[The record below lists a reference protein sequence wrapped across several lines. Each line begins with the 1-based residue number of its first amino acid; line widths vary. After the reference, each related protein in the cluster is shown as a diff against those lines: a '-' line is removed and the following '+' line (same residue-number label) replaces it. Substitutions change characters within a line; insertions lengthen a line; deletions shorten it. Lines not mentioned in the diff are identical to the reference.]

1 MIIAC
6 PNLANP
12 EVKQEFDELISVLG
26 EKAAYA
32 AWALN
37 DGNMIDRAPNGAPSI
52 LFQSLLSKNKND
64 RTAAIREKAEIYKKS
79 FNSWFTK
86 LGDEAKEL
94 FTDANGEPLTE
105 VLDENF
111 KSISDI
117 LIGKQD
123 PVVDLE
129 DVLPEVDLKE
139 IFPEAGLNEVQLE
152 ELQIIKDALRDSKG
166 RLLAPNG
173 KPSNLNEHQYAQ
185 VRTKAFI
192 KWFGDWLKEYTPQKD
207 IWKENPWES
216 YIEFEDTGRTY
227 IGHSGK
233 TIPIIINK
241 GARYVHPVERI
252 TPTNTDPFG
261 FNSYRVNK
269 VITVGREIDADRTF
283 EGICQTTA
291 LACKFF
297 LKNRYGIESSI
308 AIINAKS
315 PVKNDIIEHYV
326 NILSINGE
334 AYIYDMPQTEYI
346 KRTKPLVYDG
356 EILDGYYEGVI
367 VSKYTPRLI
376 KVTKENLSKFY
387 EDDDKND
394 QQLKVIQ
401 RKLETL
407 NNQGESVDLGNLQ
420 YKPAYTN
427 NVSKVVDENGEPLV
441 VYHGSNYKNDK
452 TLTGD
457 WSANALPYATY
468 FAPYSNYANFKHTY
482 QAFLNIK
489 NPIYDDG
496 DLTGEAIHYKEFFD
510 KYIINKGYDGAIGGT
525 KGFNHRIPSNAVEAI
540 EIVAID
546 PNQVKSATGNIGTF
560 SKTNNNIYA
569 RRDTNSKLI
578 NAIASTHR
586 QLKQIPKK
594 VNTTR
599 FGGDNIY
606 YQLRKA
612 LPKEIVEDIVKFY
625 YEEKDRDS
633 FLDRVEFYI
642 NNELKQSVMPKV
654 IAAAKERQLEL
665 STHYDARQ
673 ITAQLFGALKSGR
686 ITGDVEADEAFI
698 GHYQTQLA
706 QQLFPVIYKKG
717 WSKQRYGYY
726 AKQFSQISKAIQ
738 TAVTQYN
745 NARIGNLNHIYKL
758 EAVVAGMKNVKF
770 KQHLIEYITAVD
782 RTTPRNRNN
791 AKNPDIKIEDDRISD
806 FKAPHLKTTLLNFGN
821 KKRRSLKETLADIKQ
836 RTNAYDEIIDVLLNK
851 MKGDTVVKLNMH
863 VSYMAYG
870 VTHFNKYDLSS
881 STVYIA
887 YDENNDESD
896 FIQTIIHEAIHVVT
910 VQYLR
915 NNPQYSQLFDKYT
928 RYLRG
933 IGNKQWLGNENA
945 EEMIAEFFSNAEYR
959 EWLKTVPAPKTKMS
973 KLISMFDKIV
983 DFIVRIFTGDS
994 KNAYEQIK
1002 PALEYILNEGLSN
1015 TTVSEYNPNGEAVK
1029 SSYRK
1034 SVQTISEQ
1042 VQEMYDDIQS
1052 QKREYLDNIKAQHKK
1067 NTGVYYTPDQ
1077 INRITVQYDQ
1087 NQLSKQISTYQKT
1100 LAQLHGLIFNGTY
1113 YESTG
1118 RSLMNGV
1125 VEYVVNAL
1133 DQSTFS
1139 AYRNQNIDRYSDLTP
1154 EHMSNVTEIIR
1165 NAFVDG
1171 DIQTLDK
1178 QLALTYVRMFWQTP
1192 LIQQGLQLLDDGSK
1206 NSNQLE
1212 TELVNLITEE
1222 SLEDRIHNK
1231 TLRDYLNSFWVS
1243 LKNIVQK
1250 VFNPKNINQQQSD
1263 EIFKAIKVAQLYDQ
1277 ELKEDSSIT
1286 PIYDR
1291 ANGNFTS
1298 SLLLSEQDKKI
1309 IPDVIKHGKT
1319 RLSALRAK
1327 RIRNERKMVE
1337 IRNQTEQFEELNG
1350 ESVVDTYNTVI
1361 ECLVDAENDFRQTL
1375 NYMDGLTSRDISSWN
1390 PEQILAIGRDL
1401 IGHYVSLLTMLHDTV
1416 FDKHS
1421 AIGAYNDIITDP
1433 DSKHYDDSAI
1443 NIKNHLKQTMQS
1455 ITAIQRKYNKE
1466 ISIPYARYFLHRA
1479 IDDLDRQGKI
1489 KDIDAF
1495 KRRADQF
1502 LEGGF
1507 ENGGLS
1513 AGEIMVGFATKSN
1526 SNIVRVI
1533 IDIIQNIEGIRDR
1546 KTLSKGMDLMNLYNK
1561 LRPKGSQI
1569 SPINWQKQFLETDKD
1584 GVPTGY
1590 FIREINS
1597 GQFFKERDQLIEQ
1610 LNNKYSD
1617 TEKYGGAAITFDDGK
1632 PVFHDDDTTAND
1644 SVYNQYYDELDEW
1657 LSDHAERR
1665 YTVDYYKNRRR
1676 YLSQDTQRAMNR
1688 IQRQIQLIRSMPD
1701 AIDEDGWFDKSKLS
1715 AQDKRLYDT
1724 LMTQKRELGSHYYF
1738 STDNGILSLKE
1749 KTGNALRMADEISAW
1764 NEFLTKH
1771 VRYSKN
1777 IELYN
1782 KKRSEVPASKLLEF
1796 DKENTVTSFTPQ
1808 FYELLQE
1815 LGHLQSPELTR
1826 LQKRQREIISKLKN
1840 YQEGIVQ
1847 PELTQL
1853 GTGIDKTTRSIY
1865 QELNRVETQIAQEK
1879 ANLKGSA
1886 QKGPEAEF
1894 ASKVLAKFLMSKNV
1908 RNNNTNSTFWNY
1920 LIGEWDVVLKANSAN
1935 SSAIRKQFED
1945 LFTIK
1950 IPGSFSRGKLSLFTI
1965 LDAPSGQLHDPKTG
1979 KPLYFHGEPLIIKD
1993 NLPSQNFSELDMS
2006 SDFVNINYDVK
2017 NKYSTQPKESL
2028 YRNQKYFDLIADP
2041 NKLQL
2046 LTAMKNMMT
2055 EARSMI
2061 PNTSIY
2067 KEDEVCQ
2074 MTGSTHDLIMRN
2086 AKSEIGTMLKYHIQ
2100 KTFTGKYGEQTDD
2113 VETNFDLPRRPNGE
2127 VVQNIPIRWVQRLK
2141 DQRLLT
2147 TDLIGSTIAFYNMAE
2162 NYALKSDVIAPLEL
2176 VRNALLQAP
2185 TGENPLA
2192 RTDNGNQAKK
2202 LQSLYDIHM
2211 YGHETSTTNHITK
2224 RSDTQAT
2231 IIQNAKNV
2239 RKLAQKAML
2248 GANFLVMNVGY
2259 VDAMLSAMTDA
2270 IGGRYITKR
2279 DLFWAIFNANK
2290 DMINNVRH
2298 FGNPN
2303 TNNKLGALMQL
2314 NQLSRK
2320 NSEIFSDTHKSR
2332 LSRMRKGLGIM
2343 AGYSITDYM
2352 VNSVILEAFYK
2363 NYHLMDD
2370 LNGHK
2375 RFMNSDDAI
2384 RIYEKHGYSRKEA
2397 LRVWEN
2403 ASKDN
2408 LFNAYTQKDG
2418 KAVVKSKYQQYV
2430 TEDLQNT
2437 VMKKLKTRTASYNG
2451 MLPDI
2456 EKAKMAQNIWG
2467 SYFTM
2472 MRGFLIDTYWT
2483 RFNKVNDYAA
2493 QNEER
2498 GTNYGYAVKHDDG
2511 GFENLA
2517 TGVLEGSLYQDGI
2530 RGIGK
2535 YISSLKNL
2543 IKGKGFHTDLTDN
2556 QRYAVRKQVAE
2567 IAIILGLAIG
2577 MNLFTKFVY
2586 SMFPSWD
2593 DDDKDPNWTIN
2604 IFDPEDED
2612 RNLIDFRDDV
2622 ESYSKDFQ
2630 RLVLWD
2636 TAALLTKLTFER
2648 TTPYWYGTIVDII
2661 KSPTPVTSYID
2672 QLEGLYNI
2680 IPDSFNGKLRD
2691 PITTGGYRGM
2701 TRGTK
2706 DICNVLSATG
2716 LNNIVKAW
2724 HVAGRKSSFNF
2735 YSQQGLNRFFV
2746 QSQSDYE
2753 DQLQDDLYGP
2763 SDEYYE

>member
-64 RTAAIREKAEIYKKS
+64 RTTAIREKAEIYKKS

-94 FTDANGEPLTE
+94 FIDANGEPLTE
-105 VLDENF
+105 VLDEDF

-123 PVVDLE
+123 PVVDLNGSS
-129 DVLPEVDLKE
+129 DVDV
-139 IFPEAGLNEVQLE
+139 
-152 ELQIIKDALRDSKG
+152 
-166 RLLAPNG
+166 
-173 KPSNLNEHQYAQ
+173 
-185 VRTKAFI
+185 
-192 KWFGDWLKEYTPQKD
+192 
-207 IWKENPWES
+207 
-216 YIEFEDTGRTY
+216 
-227 IGHSGK
+227 
-233 TIPIIINK
+233 
-241 GARYVHPVERI
+241 
-252 TPTNTDPFG
+252 
-261 FNSYRVNK
+261 
-269 VITVGREIDADRTF
+269 
-283 EGICQTTA
+283 
-291 LACKFF
+291 
-297 LKNRYGIESSI
+297 
-308 AIINAKS
+308 
-315 PVKNDIIEHYV
+315 
-326 NILSINGE
+326 
-334 AYIYDMPQTEYI
+334 AY
-346 KRTKPLVYDG
+346 
-356 EILDGYYEGVI
+356 
-367 VSKYTPRLI
+367 
-376 KVTKENLSKFY
+376 
-387 EDDDKND
+387 
-394 QQLKVIQ
+394 
-401 RKLETL
+401 
-407 NNQGESVDLGNLQ
+407 
-420 YKPAYTN
+420 
-427 NVSKVVDENGEPLV
+427 
-441 VYHGSNYKNDK
+441 
-452 TLTGD
+452 
-457 WSANALPYATY
+457 
-468 FAPYSNYANFKHTY
+468 
-482 QAFLNIK
+482 
-489 NPIYDDG
+489 
-496 DLTGEAIHYKEFFD
+496 
-510 KYIINKGYDGAIGGT
+510 
-525 KGFNHRIPSNAVEAI
+525 
-540 EIVAID
+540 
-546 PNQVKSATGNIGTF
+546 
-560 SKTNNNIYA
+560 

-599 FGGDNIY
+599 YGGDNIY

-625 YEEKDRDS
+625 WEEKDRDS

-654 IAAAKERQLEL
+654 IAAAKEKQLEL

-686 ITGDVEADEAFI
+686 ITGDVQADEAFI

-706 QQLFPVIYKKG
+706 QQLFPAIYKKG

-745 NARIGNLNHIYKL
+745 NARMGNLNHIYKL
-758 EAVVAGMKNVKF
+758 EAVVAGLKNAKF
-770 KQHLIEYITAVD
+770 KQHLIEYITAID
-782 RTTPRNRNN
+782 RTTPRNRDN

-821 KKRRSLKETLADIKQ
+821 KNRRSLKETLTDIKQ
-836 RTNAYDEIIDVLLNK
+836 RTNAYDEIIDVLLDK

-870 VTHFNKYDLSS
+870 VTHFNKYDLAS
-881 STVYIA
+881 STIYIA
-887 YDENNDESD
+887 YAENNDESD

-928 RYLRG
+928 SYLRG
-933 IGNKQWLGNENA
+933 ISNKQWLGNENA

-959 EWLKTVPAPKTKMS
+959 EWLKTVPAPKVKNM
-973 KLISMFDKIV
+973 SMFEKIV
-983 DFIVRIFTGDS
+983 DFIVRIFTGNS

-1002 PALEYILNEGLSN
+1002 PALEHILNEGLAN
-1015 TTVSEYNPNGEAVK
+1015 TTVSEFDPNSEAAK

-1034 SVQTISEQ
+1034 SVQSISEQ
-1042 VQEMYDDIQS
+1042 VQEMYDDIQLK
-1052 QKREYLDNIKAQHKK
+1052 KREYLDNVKAQHKN
-1067 NTGVYYTPDQ
+1067 NTGVAYTPDQ

-1118 RSLMNGV
+1118 HSLMNGV

-1133 DQSTFS
+1133 DQSTFA
-1139 AYRNQNIDRYSDLTP
+1139 AYRNQNIDRYQDLTP

-1206 NSNQLE
+1206 NPNQLE

-1222 SLEDRIHNK
+1222 SLEDRIQNK
-1231 TLRDYLNSFWVS
+1231 SLRDYIKDFWNN

-1250 VFNPKNINQQQSD
+1250 IFNPKNINQQQSD

-1291 ANGNFTS
+1291 ANGDFTS
-1298 SLLLSEQDKKI
+1298 SLLLSEQDKQI
-1309 IPDVIKHGKT
+1309 LPEVIKHGKT

-1327 RIRNERKMVE
+1327 RVRNERKMVE
-1337 IRNQTEQFEELNG
+1337 IRNQIEQFEELNG
-1350 ESVVDTYNTVI
+1350 ESIVDTYNTVI

-1375 NYMDGLTSRDISSWN
+1375 NYMDGLTSRDISSWD

-1489 KDIDAF
+1489 KDVDAF

-1533 IDIIQNIEGIRDR
+1533 TDIIQNIEGIRDR

-1715 AQDKRLYDT
+1715 AQDKRLYES

-1771 VRYSKN
+1771 VKYSKN

-1879 ANLKGSA
+1879 ANLKGTA

-1894 ASKVLAKFLMSKNV
+1894 ASKVLAEFLMSKNV

-2006 SDFVNINYDVK
+2006 SDFVNIYYDVK

-2192 RTDNGNQAKK
+2192 RTDNGDQAKK

-2248 GANFLVMNVGY
+2248 GANFLVQNVGY

-2270 IGGRYITKR
+2270 IGGRYMTKR

-2290 DMINNVRH
+2290 DMAVNALH

-2418 KAVVKSKYQQYV
+2418 KAIVKSKYQQYV

-2472 MRGFLIDTYWT
+2472 MRGFLMDTYWT

-2530 RGIGK
+2530 RAIGK

-2577 MNLFTKFVY
+2577 TNLFTKLLY
-2586 SMFPSWD
+2586 SLFPSWD

-2604 IFDPEDED
+2604 VFDPEDED

-2622 ESYSKDFQ
+2622 ESYSKDYQ
-2630 RLVLWD
+2630 KLVLWD

-2648 TTPYWYGTIVDII
+2648 TTPYWYGTIIDII

-2680 IPDSFNGKLRD
+2680 IPDAFNGKLRD

>member
-105 VLDENF
+105 VLDKNF
-111 KSISDI
+111 SSIYDI
-117 LIGKQD
+117 LVGKQD
-123 PVVDLE
+123 PVVDL
-129 DVLPEVDLKE
+129 
-139 IFPEAGLNEVQLE
+139 
-152 ELQIIKDALRDSKG
+152 
-166 RLLAPNG
+166 
-173 KPSNLNEHQYAQ
+173 
-185 VRTKAFI
+185 
-192 KWFGDWLKEYTPQKD
+192 
-207 IWKENPWES
+207 
-216 YIEFEDTGRTY
+216 
-227 IGHSGK
+227 
-233 TIPIIINK
+233 NK
-241 GARYVHPVERI
+241 
-252 TPTNTDPFG
+252 
-261 FNSYRVNK
+261 
-269 VITVGREIDADRTF
+269 
-283 EGICQTTA
+283 
-291 LACKFF
+291 
-297 LKNRYGIESSI
+297 
-308 AIINAKS
+308 
-315 PVKNDIIEHYV
+315 
-326 NILSINGE
+326 
-334 AYIYDMPQTEYI
+334 
-346 KRTKPLVYDG
+346 
-356 EILDGYYEGVI
+356 
-367 VSKYTPRLI
+367 
-376 KVTKENLSKFY
+376 
-387 EDDDKND
+387 
-394 QQLKVIQ
+394 
-401 RKLETL
+401 
-407 NNQGESVDLGNLQ
+407 
-420 YKPAYTN
+420 
-427 NVSKVVDENGEPLV
+427 
-441 VYHGSNYKNDK
+441 
-452 TLTGD
+452 
-457 WSANALPYATY
+457 
-468 FAPYSNYANFKHTY
+468 
-482 QAFLNIK
+482 
-489 NPIYDDG
+489 
-496 DLTGEAIHYKEFFD
+496 
-510 KYIINKGYDGAIGGT
+510 
-525 KGFNHRIPSNAVEAI
+525 
-540 EIVAID
+540 
-546 PNQVKSATGNIGTF
+546 ATGNIGTF
-560 SKTNNNIYA
+560 SNTEYDIYA

-586 QLKQIPKK
+586 QLKQIPKQ

-599 FGGDNIY
+599 YGGDNIY

-745 NARIGNLNHIYKL
+745 NARMGNLNHIYKL
-758 EAVVAGMKNVKF
+758 EAVVAGMKNAKF

-821 KKRRSLKETLADIKQ
+821 KSRRSLKETLADIKQ
-836 RTNAYDEIIDVLLNK
+836 RTNAYDEIIDVLLDK

-870 VTHFNKYDLSS
+870 VTHFNKYDLAS

-887 YDENNDESD
+887 YAENNDESD

-928 RYLRG
+928 SYLRG
-933 IGNKQWLGNENA
+933 MSNKQWLGNENA

-959 EWLKTVPAPKTKMS
+959 EWLKTVPVPKVKNM
-973 KLISMFDKIV
+973 SMFEKIV
-983 DFIVRIFTGDS
+983 DFIVRIFTGNS

-1002 PALEYILNEGLSN
+1002 PALEYILNEGLAN
-1015 TTVSEYNPNGEAVK
+1015 TTVSEFDTNSEAAK

-1034 SVQTISEQ
+1034 SVQSISEQ
-1042 VQEMYDDIQS
+1042 IQEMYDDIQS
-1052 QKREYLDNIKAQHKK
+1052 KKREYLDNVKAQHKN
-1067 NTGVYYTPDQ
+1067 NTGVAYSPYQ

-1118 RSLMNGV
+1118 HSLMNGV

-1139 AYRNQNIDRYSDLTP
+1139 AYRNQNIDRYTDLTP
-1154 EHMSNVTEIIR
+1154 DHMSNVTEIIR

-1192 LIQQGLQLLDDGSK
+1192 LIQQGLQLLDNGSK
-1206 NSNQLE
+1206 NPNQLE

-1222 SLEDRIHNK
+1222 SLKDRIQNK
-1231 TLRDYLNSFWVS
+1231 SLRDYIKDFWNNLKKIVS
-1243 LKNIVQK
+1243 K
-1250 VFNPKNINQQQSD
+1250 VFDPKNVSQQQRD
-1263 EIFKAIKVAQLYDQ
+1263 EIFKTIKAAQLYDQ

-1291 ANGNFTS
+1291 ANGDFTS
-1298 SLLLSEQDKKI
+1298 SLLLSEQDKQI
-1309 IPDVIKHGKT
+1309 LPEVIKHGKT

-1327 RIRNERKMVE
+1327 RVRNERKMVE
-1337 IRNQTEQFEELNG
+1337 IRNQIEQFEELNG
-1350 ESVVDTYNTVI
+1350 ESIVDTYNTVI

-1375 NYMDGLTSRDISSWN
+1375 NYMDQLTSRDISSWD
-1390 PEQILAIGRDL
+1390 PEQILSIGRDL
-1401 IGHYVSLLTMLHDTV
+1401 IGHYVSLLTMLYDSV

-1466 ISIPYARYFLHRA
+1466 ISIPYARWFLHRA

-1489 KDIDAF
+1489 QDIDAF

-1502 LEGGF
+1502 LDGGF

-1533 IDIIQNIEGIRDR
+1533 TDIIQNIEGTRDR
-1546 KTLSKGMDLMNLYNK
+1546 KTLSKGMALMNLYNK

-1569 SPINWQKQFLETDKD
+1569 SPVNWQKQFLETDKQ

-1597 GQFFKERDQLIEQ
+1597 GLFFKERDQVIEE
-1610 LNNKYSD
+1610 LNDKYSN

-1657 LSDHAERR
+1657 LSQHAERR
-1665 YTVDYYKNRRR
+1665 YTLDYYKNRRR

-1688 IQRQIQLIRSMPD
+1688 IQRQIQLLRSMPE

-1715 AQDKRLYDT
+1715 TQDRRLYDA

-1782 KKRSEVPASKLLEF
+1782 KKRSEIPANKLLEF
-1796 DKENTVTSFTPQ
+1796 DRENTVTSFTPQ
-1808 FYELLQE
+1808 FYEVLSE
-1815 LGHLQSPELTR
+1815 LGHARSPELIR

-1840 YQEGIVQ
+1840 YQEGITQ
-1847 PELTQL
+1847 PDLTQL
-1853 GTGIDKTTRSIY
+1853 GTGIDQTTRSIY
-1865 QELNRVETQIAQEK
+1865 KELNRIETQIAQEK
-1879 ANLKGSA
+1879 ANLKGTA
-1886 QKGPEAEF
+1886 QKGPDAQL
-1894 ASKVLAKFLMSKNV
+1894 ASKILATFLMNKNV
-1908 RNNNTNSTFWNY
+1908 RNKNTNSTFWNY
-1920 LIGEWDVVLKANSAN
+1920 LIGEWNVVLKANSAN
-1935 SSAIRKQFED
+1935 QSAIRKQFED
-1945 LFTIK
+1945 LFTIN
-1950 IPGSFSRGKLSLFTI
+1950 IPGSLTRGKLSLFTI

-1979 KPLYFHGEPLIIKD
+1979 EPLYFHGEPLILKD
-1993 NLPSQNFSELDMS
+1993 DLPSQNFSELDMT
-2006 SDFVNINYDVK
+2006 SDFVNIHYDVK

-2231 IIQNAKNV
+2231 IIQNAKLV
-2239 RKLAQKAML
+2239 RKMAQKAML
-2248 GANFLVMNVGY
+2248 GANFLVQNVGY

-2270 IGGRYITKR
+2270 IGGRYMTKR

-2290 DMINNVRH
+2290 DMAINALH

-2332 LSRMRKGLGIM
+2332 LTRMRKGLGIM

-2370 LNGHK
+2370 LNGRK

-2397 LRVWEN
+2397 LKVWEN

-2408 LFNAYTQKDG
+2408 LFNAYTQEDG
-2418 KAVVKSKYQQYV
+2418 IAVVKEKYKQYV

-2472 MRGFLIDTYWT
+2472 MRGFLMDTYWA
-2483 RFNKVNDYAA
+2483 RFNKINDYAA
-2493 QNEER
+2493 QNEDG

-2517 TGVLEGSLYQDGI
+2517 TGVLEGSLYQDGM
-2530 RGIGK
+2530 RAVGK
-2535 YISSLKNL
+2535 YISGLKNV
-2543 IKGKGFHTDLTDN
+2543 IKGKGFHTNLTDN

-2577 MNLFTKFVY
+2577 TNLFTKLLY
-2586 SMFPSWD
+2586 SLFPSWD

-2604 IFDPEDED
+2604 VFDPEDED

-2622 ESYSKDFQ
+2622 ESYSKDYQ
-2630 RLVLWD
+2630 KLVLWD

-2648 TTPYWYGTIVDII
+2648 TTPYWYGTIIDII

>member
-111 KSISDI
+111 SSIYDI
-117 LIGKQD
+117 LVGKQD
-123 PVVDLE
+123 PVVDL
-129 DVLPEVDLKE
+129 
-139 IFPEAGLNEVQLE
+139 
-152 ELQIIKDALRDSKG
+152 
-166 RLLAPNG
+166 
-173 KPSNLNEHQYAQ
+173 
-185 VRTKAFI
+185 
-192 KWFGDWLKEYTPQKD
+192 
-207 IWKENPWES
+207 
-216 YIEFEDTGRTY
+216 
-227 IGHSGK
+227 
-233 TIPIIINK
+233 
-241 GARYVHPVERI
+241 
-252 TPTNTDPFG
+252 
-261 FNSYRVNK
+261 NS
-269 VITVGREIDADRTF
+269 D
-283 EGICQTTA
+283 
-291 LACKFF
+291 
-297 LKNRYGIESSI
+297 
-308 AIINAKS
+308 
-315 PVKNDIIEHYV
+315 
-326 NILSINGE
+326 
-334 AYIYDMPQTEYI
+334 TEY
-346 KRTKPLVYDG
+346 
-356 EILDGYYEGVI
+356 EI
-367 VSKYTPRLI
+367 
-376 KVTKENLSKFY
+376 N
-387 EDDDKND
+387 
-394 QQLKVIQ
+394 
-401 RKLETL
+401 
-407 NNQGESVDLGNLQ
+407 
-420 YKPAYTN
+420 
-427 NVSKVVDENGEPLV
+427 
-441 VYHGSNYKNDK
+441 
-452 TLTGD
+452 
-457 WSANALPYATY
+457 
-468 FAPYSNYANFKHTY
+468 
-482 QAFLNIK
+482 
-489 NPIYDDG
+489 
-496 DLTGEAIHYKEFFD
+496 
-510 KYIINKGYDGAIGGT
+510 
-525 KGFNHRIPSNAVEAI
+525 
-540 EIVAID
+540 
-546 PNQVKSATGNIGTF
+546 
-560 SKTNNNIYA
+560 A

-594 VNTTR
+594 VNTIR

-612 LPKEIVEDIVKFY
+612 LPKETVEDIVKFY
-625 YEEKDRDS
+625 WEEKDRDS

-654 IAAAKERQLEL
+654 IAAAKEKQLEL
-665 STHYDARQ
+665 STHYDARD

-686 ITGDVEADEAFI
+686 ITGDFEADEAFI
-698 GHYQTQLA
+698 GHYQAQLA
-706 QQLFPVIYKKG
+706 QRLFPAIYKKG

-726 AKQFSQISKAIQ
+726 AKQFSQISKMIQ
-738 TAVTQYN
+738 VIVTQHN
-745 NARIGNLNHIYKL
+745 NARMGNLNHIYKL
-758 EAVVAGMKNVKF
+758 EAVVAGLKNQKF
-770 KQHLIEYITAVD
+770 KQDLIEYITAVD
-782 RTTPRNRNN
+782 RTTQRTGYGNN
-791 AKNPDIKIEDDRISD
+791 KQSVSGTILD
-806 FKAPHLKTTLLNFGN
+806 FRTAEFKVPQLKTSLLNFGN
-821 KKRRSLKETLADIKQ
+821 KRKRSLKDTLADIKQ
-836 RTNAYDEIIDVLLNK
+836 RTDIYNDVIDLILNK
-851 MKGDTVVKLNMH
+851 MHGDTTIELTSKLGRDLL
-863 VSYMAYG
+863 G
-870 VTHFNKYDLSS
+870 VTETSHTDHSIS
-881 STVYIA
+881 RVSIA
-887 YDENNDESD
+887 YDLNTDE
-896 FIQTIIHEAIHVVT
+896 FEFMHTIVHEAIHVVT
-910 VQYLR
+910 L
-915 NNPQYSQLFDKYT
+915 
-928 RYLRG
+928 RYLQENPHLEVLF
-933 IGNKQWLGNENA
+933 NKYASYLSSIDYNWYSNSNA
-945 EEMIAEFFSNAEYR
+945 KEMIAEFFSNAEYR
-959 EWLKTVPAPKTKMS
+959 EWLKTVPAPKVKNM
-973 KLISMFDKIV
+973 SMFEKIV
-983 DFIVRIFTGDS
+983 DFIVRIFTGES
-994 KNAYEQIK
+994 KNLYEQLK
-1002 PALEYILNEGLSN
+1002 PAFEYVLDEALSS
-1015 TTVSEYNPNGEAVK
+1015 TTVSELTDTFQSTK
-1029 SSYRK
+1029 SSYLK
-1034 SVQTISEQ
+1034 SVQSISEQ
-1042 VQEMYDDIQS
+1042 VQEMYDDIQTK
-1052 QKREYLDNIKAQHKK
+1052 KREYLDNVKTQHKN
-1067 NTGVYYTPDQ
+1067 NTGIAYTPDQ

-1118 RSLMNGV
+1118 RSLMNGI
-1125 VEYVVNAL
+1125 VEYIVNAL

-1192 LIQQGLQLLDDGSK
+1192 LIQQGLQLLDDGTK
-1206 NSNQLE
+1206 KPDQLE

-1222 SLEDRIHNK
+1222 SLKDRIQNK
-1231 TLRDYLNSFWVS
+1231 SLRDYIKDFWNNLKKIVS
-1243 LKNIVQK
+1243 K
-1250 VFNPKNINQQQSD
+1250 VFDPKNVSQQQRD
-1263 EIFKAIKVAQLYDQ
+1263 EIFKTIKAAQLYDQ

-1291 ANGNFTS
+1291 ANGDFTS
-1298 SLLLSEQDKKI
+1298 SLLLSEQDKQI
-1309 IPDVIKHGKT
+1309 LPEVIKHGKT

-1337 IRNQTEQFEELNG
+1337 IRNQIEQFEELNG

-1375 NYMDGLTSRDISSWN
+1375 NYMDQLTSRDISSWN
-1390 PEQILAIGRDL
+1390 PEQILAISRDL
-1401 IGHYVSLLTMLHDTV
+1401 IGHYVSLLTMLHDSV

-1466 ISIPYARYFLHRA
+1466 ISIPYARWFLHRA

-1489 KDIDAF
+1489 QDVDAF

-1502 LEGGF
+1502 LDGGF

-1533 IDIIQNIEGIRDR
+1533 TDIIQNIEGIRDR
-1546 KTLSKGMDLMNLYNK
+1546 KTLSKGMALMNLYNK

-1569 SPINWQKQFLETDKD
+1569 SPINWQKQFLETDKE

-1597 GQFFKERDQLIEQ
+1597 GLFFKERDKIIEK
-1610 LNNKYSD
+1610 LNDKYSN
-1617 TEKYGGAAITFDDGK
+1617 TEKYGSAAITFDDGK

-1657 LSDHAERR
+1657 LSQHAERR
-1665 YTVDYYKNRRR
+1665 YTLEYYKNRRR

-1688 IQRQIQLIRSMPD
+1688 IQRQIQLLRSMPD

-1715 AQDKRLYDT
+1715 TQDRRLYES

-1764 NEFLTKH
+1764 NDFLTKH

-1777 IELYN
+1777 KELYN
-1782 KKRSEVPASKLLEF
+1782 KKRSEIPANKLLEF

-1808 FYELLQE
+1808 FYELLDE

-1840 YQEGIVQ
+1840 YQEGIIQ
-1847 PELTQL
+1847 PNLVQL
-1853 GTGIDKTTRSIY
+1853 GTGIDQTTRSIY
-1865 QELNRVETQIAQEK
+1865 KELNRIETQIAQEK
-1879 ANLKGSA
+1879 ADLKGTA
-1886 QKGPEAEF
+1886 QKGPDAQL
-1894 ASKVLAKFLMSKNV
+1894 ASKIMATFLMNKNV
-1908 RNNNTNSTFWNY
+1908 RNNNTDSTFWNY
-1920 LIGEWDVVLKANSAN
+1920 LIGEWNVVLKANEAN

-1950 IPGSFSRGKLSLFTI
+1950 LPGSLTRGKLSLFTI

-1979 KPLYFHGEPLIIKD
+1979 EPLYFHGEPLILKD
-1993 NLPSQNFSELDMS
+1993 DLPSQNFSELDMT
-2006 SDFVNINYDVK
+2006 SDFVNIHYDAK

-2086 AKSEIGTMLKYHIQ
+2086 AKSEIGTILKYHIQ

-2224 RSDTQAT
+2224 RSDTQAA
-2231 IIQNAKNV
+2231 IIQNAKLV
-2239 RKLAQKAML
+2239 RKMAQKAML
-2248 GANFLVMNVGY
+2248 GANFLVQNVGY

-2270 IGGRYITKR
+2270 IGGRYMTKR

-2332 LSRMRKGLGIM
+2332 LTRMRKGLGIM

-2370 LNGHK
+2370 LNGRK

-2397 LRVWEN
+2397 LRVWKN

-2408 LFNAYTQKDG
+2408 LFNAYTQEDG
-2418 KAVVKSKYQQYV
+2418 VAVVKEKYKQYV

-2472 MRGFLIDTYWT
+2472 MRGFLMDTYWA
-2483 RFNKVNDYAA
+2483 RFNKINDYAA
-2493 QNEER
+2493 QNEEG

-2530 RGIGK
+2530 RAVGK

-2543 IKGKGFHTDLTDN
+2543 IKGKGFHTNLTDN

-2577 MNLFTKFVY
+2577 TNLFTKLLY
-2586 SMFPSWD
+2586 SLFPSWD

-2604 IFDPEDED
+2604 VFDPEDED

-2622 ESYSKDFQ
+2622 ESYSKDYQ

-2648 TTPYWYGTIVDII
+2648 TTPYWYGTIIDII

-2706 DICNVLSATG
+2706 DICNVISATG

>member
-105 VLDENF
+105 VLDKNF
-111 KSISDI
+111 SSIYDI
-117 LIGKQD
+117 LVGKQD
-123 PVVDLE
+123 PVVDL
-129 DVLPEVDLKE
+129 
-139 IFPEAGLNEVQLE
+139 
-152 ELQIIKDALRDSKG
+152 
-166 RLLAPNG
+166 
-173 KPSNLNEHQYAQ
+173 
-185 VRTKAFI
+185 
-192 KWFGDWLKEYTPQKD
+192 
-207 IWKENPWES
+207 
-216 YIEFEDTGRTY
+216 
-227 IGHSGK
+227 
-233 TIPIIINK
+233 
-241 GARYVHPVERI
+241 
-252 TPTNTDPFG
+252 
-261 FNSYRVNK
+261 NS
-269 VITVGREIDADRTF
+269 D
-283 EGICQTTA
+283 
-291 LACKFF
+291 
-297 LKNRYGIESSI
+297 
-308 AIINAKS
+308 
-315 PVKNDIIEHYV
+315 
-326 NILSINGE
+326 
-334 AYIYDMPQTEYI
+334 TEY
-346 KRTKPLVYDG
+346 
-356 EILDGYYEGVI
+356 EI
-367 VSKYTPRLI
+367 
-376 KVTKENLSKFY
+376 N
-387 EDDDKND
+387 
-394 QQLKVIQ
+394 
-401 RKLETL
+401 
-407 NNQGESVDLGNLQ
+407 
-420 YKPAYTN
+420 
-427 NVSKVVDENGEPLV
+427 
-441 VYHGSNYKNDK
+441 
-452 TLTGD
+452 
-457 WSANALPYATY
+457 
-468 FAPYSNYANFKHTY
+468 
-482 QAFLNIK
+482 
-489 NPIYDDG
+489 
-496 DLTGEAIHYKEFFD
+496 
-510 KYIINKGYDGAIGGT
+510 
-525 KGFNHRIPSNAVEAI
+525 
-540 EIVAID
+540 
-546 PNQVKSATGNIGTF
+546 
-560 SKTNNNIYA
+560 A

-586 QLKQIPKK
+586 QLKQIPKQ

-599 FGGDNIY
+599 YGGDNIY

-612 LPKEIVEDIVKFY
+612 LPKEIVENIVKFY

-686 ITGDVEADEAFI
+686 ITGDVEADETFI

-726 AKQFSQISKAIQ
+726 AKQFSKISKMIQ
-738 TAVTQYN
+738 IIVTQHN
-745 NARIGNLNHIYKL
+745 NARMGNLNHIYKL
-758 EAVVAGMKNVKF
+758 EAVVAGLKNYKF
-770 KQHLIEYITAVD
+770 KQDLIKYITAVD
-782 RTTPRNRNN
+782 RTTQRTGYGNN
-791 AKNPDIKIEDDRISD
+791 KQSVSGTIFD
-806 FKAPHLKTTLLNFGN
+806 FRTAEFKVPQLKTSLLNFGN
-821 KKRRSLKETLADIKQ
+821 KKKRSLKDTLADIKQ
-836 RTNAYDEIIDVLLNK
+836 RTDIYNDVIDLILNK
-851 MKGDTVVKLNMH
+851 MHGDTTIELTSKHGRGLL
-863 VSYMAYG
+863 G
-870 VTHFNKYDLSS
+870 VTETSHTDYSVSRVFVAYDLN
-881 STVYIA
+881 T
-887 YDENNDESD
+887 DEFE
-896 FIQTIIHEAIHVVT
+896 FMHTIVHEAIHVVT
-910 VQYLR
+910 L
-915 NNPQYSQLFDKYT
+915 
-928 RYLRG
+928 RYLQENPHLEVLFNKYASYLSS
-933 IGNKQWLGNENA
+933 IDYNWYGNSNA
-945 EEMIAEFFSNAEYR
+945 EEMIAEFFSNVEYR
-959 EWLKTVPAPKTKMS
+959 EWLKTVPAPRVENM
-973 KLISMFDKIV
+973 SMFEKIV
-983 DFIVRIFTGDS
+983 DFIVRIFTGES
-994 KNAYEQIK
+994 KNIYEQLK
-1002 PALEYILNEGLSN
+1002 PAFEYVLDEALSS
-1015 TTVSEYNPNGEAVK
+1015 TTVSELTNTSQSTK
-1029 SSYRK
+1029 SSYLK
-1034 SVQTISEQ
+1034 SVQSISEQ
-1042 VQEMYDDIQS
+1042 IQEMYDDIQS
-1052 QKREYLDNIKAQHKK
+1052 KKREYLDNVKAQHKN
-1067 NTGVYYTPDQ
+1067 NTGVAYTPDQ

-1118 RSLMNGV
+1118 HSLMNGI

-1192 LIQQGLQLLDDGSK
+1192 LIQQGLQLLDNGSK
-1206 NSNQLE
+1206 NPNQLE

-1222 SLEDRIHNK
+1222 SLKDRIQNK
-1231 TLRDYLNSFWVS
+1231 SLRDYIKDFWNNLKKIVS
-1243 LKNIVQK
+1243 K
-1250 VFNPKNINQQQSD
+1250 VFDPKNVSQQQRD
-1263 EIFKAIKVAQLYDQ
+1263 EIFKTIKAAQLYDQ

-1291 ANGNFTS
+1291 ANGDFTS
-1298 SLLLSEQDKKI
+1298 SLLLSEQDKQI
-1309 IPDVIKHGKT
+1309 LPEVIKHGKT

-1327 RIRNERKMVE
+1327 RVRNERKMVE
-1337 IRNQTEQFEELNG
+1337 IRNQIEQFEELNG
-1350 ESVVDTYNTVI
+1350 ESIVDTYNTVI

-1375 NYMDGLTSRDISSWN
+1375 NYMDQLTSRDISSWD

-1401 IGHYVSLLTMLHDTV
+1401 IGHYVSLLTMLYDSV

-1466 ISIPYARYFLHRA
+1466 ISIPYARWFLHRA

-1502 LEGGF
+1502 LDGGF

-1533 IDIIQNIEGIRDR
+1533 TDIIQNIEGIRDR
-1546 KTLSKGMDLMNLYNK
+1546 KTLSKGMALMNLYNK

-1569 SPINWQKQFLETDKD
+1569 SPVNWQKQFLETDKQ

-1597 GQFFKERDQLIEQ
+1597 GLFFKERDQVIEE
-1610 LNNKYSD
+1610 LNDKYSN
-1617 TEKYGGAAITFDDGK
+1617 TEKYGGTAITFDDGK

-1657 LSDHAERR
+1657 LSQHAERR
-1665 YTVDYYKNRRR
+1665 YTLDYYKNRRR

-1688 IQRQIQLIRSMPD
+1688 IQRQIQLLRSMPE

-1715 AQDKRLYDT
+1715 TQDRRLYDA

-1782 KKRSEVPASKLLEF
+1782 KKRSEIPANKLLEF
-1796 DKENTVTSFTPQ
+1796 DRENTVTSFTPQ
-1808 FYELLQE
+1808 FYEVLSE
-1815 LGHLQSPELTR
+1815 LGHAQSPELIR

-1840 YQEGIVQ
+1840 YQEGITQ
-1847 PELTQL
+1847 PDLTQL
-1853 GTGIDKTTRSIY
+1853 GTGIDQTTRSIY
-1865 QELNRVETQIAQEK
+1865 KELNRIETQIAQEK
-1879 ANLKGSA
+1879 ANLKGTA
-1886 QKGPEAEF
+1886 QKGPDAQL
-1894 ASKVLAKFLMSKNV
+1894 ASKILATFLMNKNV
-1908 RNNNTNSTFWNY
+1908 RNKNTNSTFWNY
-1920 LIGEWDVVLKANSAN
+1920 LIGEWNVVLKANSAN
-1935 SSAIRKQFED
+1935 QSAIRKQFED
-1945 LFTIK
+1945 LFTIN
-1950 IPGSFSRGKLSLFTI
+1950 IPGSLTRGKLSLFTI

-1979 KPLYFHGEPLIIKD
+1979 EPLYFHGEPLILKD
-1993 NLPSQNFSELDMS
+1993 DLPSQNFSELDMT
-2006 SDFVNINYDVK
+2006 SDFVNIHYDVK

-2231 IIQNAKNV
+2231 IIQNAKLV
-2239 RKLAQKAML
+2239 RKMAQKAML
-2248 GANFLVMNVGY
+2248 GANFLVQNVGY

-2270 IGGRYITKR
+2270 IGGRYMTKR

-2290 DMINNVRH
+2290 DMAINALH

-2332 LSRMRKGLGIM
+2332 LTRIRKGLGIM

-2370 LNGHK
+2370 LNGRK

-2397 LRVWEN
+2397 LKVWKN

-2408 LFNAYTQKDG
+2408 LFNAYTQEDG
-2418 KAVVKSKYQQYV
+2418 IAVVKEKYKQYV

-2472 MRGFLIDTYWT
+2472 MRGFLMDTYWA
-2483 RFNKVNDYAA
+2483 RFNKINDYAA
-2493 QNEER
+2493 QNEDG

-2517 TGVLEGSLYQDGI
+2517 TGVLEGSLYQDGM
-2530 RGIGK
+2530 RAVGK
-2535 YISSLKNL
+2535 YISGLKNV
-2543 IKGKGFHTDLTDN
+2543 IKGKGFHTNLTDN

-2577 MNLFTKFVY
+2577 TNLFTKLLY
-2586 SMFPSWD
+2586 SLFPSWD

-2604 IFDPEDED
+2604 VFDPEDED

-2622 ESYSKDFQ
+2622 ESYSKDYQ
-2630 RLVLWD
+2630 KLVLWD

-2648 TTPYWYGTIVDII
+2648 TTPYWYGTIIDII

>member
-94 FTDANGEPLTE
+94 FIDANGEPLTE
-105 VLDENF
+105 VLDKNF
-111 KSISDI
+111 SSIYDI
-117 LIGKQD
+117 LVGKQD
-123 PVVDLE
+123 PVVDL
-129 DVLPEVDLKE
+129 
-139 IFPEAGLNEVQLE
+139 
-152 ELQIIKDALRDSKG
+152 
-166 RLLAPNG
+166 
-173 KPSNLNEHQYAQ
+173 
-185 VRTKAFI
+185 
-192 KWFGDWLKEYTPQKD
+192 
-207 IWKENPWES
+207 
-216 YIEFEDTGRTY
+216 
-227 IGHSGK
+227 
-233 TIPIIINK
+233 
-241 GARYVHPVERI
+241 
-252 TPTNTDPFG
+252 
-261 FNSYRVNK
+261 NS
-269 VITVGREIDADRTF
+269 D
-283 EGICQTTA
+283 
-291 LACKFF
+291 
-297 LKNRYGIESSI
+297 
-308 AIINAKS
+308 
-315 PVKNDIIEHYV
+315 
-326 NILSINGE
+326 
-334 AYIYDMPQTEYI
+334 TEY
-346 KRTKPLVYDG
+346 K
-356 EILDGYYEGVI
+356 
-367 VSKYTPRLI
+367 
-376 KVTKENLSKFY
+376 
-387 EDDDKND
+387 
-394 QQLKVIQ
+394 
-401 RKLETL
+401 
-407 NNQGESVDLGNLQ
+407 
-420 YKPAYTN
+420 
-427 NVSKVVDENGEPLV
+427 
-441 VYHGSNYKNDK
+441 
-452 TLTGD
+452 
-457 WSANALPYATY
+457 
-468 FAPYSNYANFKHTY
+468 
-482 QAFLNIK
+482 
-489 NPIYDDG
+489 
-496 DLTGEAIHYKEFFD
+496 
-510 KYIINKGYDGAIGGT
+510 IN
-525 KGFNHRIPSNAVEAI
+525 
-540 EIVAID
+540 
-546 PNQVKSATGNIGTF
+546 
-560 SKTNNNIYA
+560 A

-586 QLKQIPKK
+586 QLKQIPKQ

-599 FGGDNIY
+599 YGGDNIY

-612 LPKEIVEDIVKFY
+612 LPKEIVENIVKFY

-686 ITGDVEADEAFI
+686 ITGDVEADETFI

-726 AKQFSQISKAIQ
+726 AKQFSKISKMIQ
-738 TAVTQYN
+738 IIVTQHN
-745 NARIGNLNHIYKL
+745 NARMGNLNHIYKL
-758 EAVVAGMKNVKF
+758 EAVVAGLKNYKF
-770 KQHLIEYITAVD
+770 KQDLIKYITAVD
-782 RTTPRNRNN
+782 RTTQRTGYGNN
-791 AKNPDIKIEDDRISD
+791 KQSVSGTIFD
-806 FKAPHLKTTLLNFGN
+806 FRTAEFKVPQLKTSLLNFGN
-821 KKRRSLKETLADIKQ
+821 KKKRSLKDTLADIKQ
-836 RTNAYDEIIDVLLNK
+836 RTDIYNDVIDLILNK
-851 MKGDTVVKLNMH
+851 MHGDTTIELTSQH
-863 VSYMAYG
+863 GRGLLG
-870 VTHFNKYDLSS
+870 VTETSHTDYSVSRVFVAYDLN
-881 STVYIA
+881 T
-887 YDENNDESD
+887 DEFE
-896 FIQTIIHEAIHVVT
+896 FMHTIVHEAIHVVT
-910 VQYLR
+910 L
-915 NNPQYSQLFDKYT
+915 
-928 RYLRG
+928 RYLQENPHLEVLFNKYASYLSS
-933 IGNKQWLGNENA
+933 IDYNWYGNSNA
-945 EEMIAEFFSNAEYR
+945 EEMIAEFFSNVEYR
-959 EWLKTVPAPKTKMS
+959 EWLKTVPAPRVENM
-973 KLISMFDKIV
+973 SMFEKIV
-983 DFIVRIFTGDS
+983 DFIVRIFTGES
-994 KNAYEQIK
+994 KNIYEQLK
-1002 PALEYILNEGLSN
+1002 PAFEYVLDEALSS
-1015 TTVSEYNPNGEAVK
+1015 TTVSELTNTSQSTK
-1029 SSYRK
+1029 SSYLK
-1034 SVQTISEQ
+1034 SVQSISEQ
-1042 VQEMYDDIQS
+1042 IQEMYDDIQS
-1052 QKREYLDNIKAQHKK
+1052 KKREYLDNVKAQHKN
-1067 NTGVYYTPDQ
+1067 NTGVAYTPDQ

-1118 RSLMNGV
+1118 HSLMNGI

-1192 LIQQGLQLLDDGSK
+1192 LIQQGLQLLDNGSK
-1206 NSNQLE
+1206 NPNQLE

-1222 SLEDRIHNK
+1222 SLKDRIQNK
-1231 TLRDYLNSFWVS
+1231 SLRDYIKDFWNNLKKIVS
-1243 LKNIVQK
+1243 K
-1250 VFNPKNINQQQSD
+1250 VFDPKNVSQQQRD
-1263 EIFKAIKVAQLYDQ
+1263 EIFKTIKAAQLYDQ

-1291 ANGNFTS
+1291 ANGDFTS
-1298 SLLLSEQDKKI
+1298 SLLLSEQDKQI
-1309 IPDVIKHGKT
+1309 LPEVIKHGKT

-1327 RIRNERKMVE
+1327 RVRNERKMVE
-1337 IRNQTEQFEELNG
+1337 IRNQIEQFEELNG
-1350 ESVVDTYNTVI
+1350 ESIVDTYNTVI

-1375 NYMDGLTSRDISSWN
+1375 NYMDQLTSRDISSWD

-1401 IGHYVSLLTMLHDTV
+1401 IGHYVSLLTMLYDSV

-1466 ISIPYARYFLHRA
+1466 ISIPYARWFLHRA

-1502 LEGGF
+1502 LDGGF

-1533 IDIIQNIEGIRDR
+1533 TDIIQNIEGIRDR
-1546 KTLSKGMDLMNLYNK
+1546 KTLSKGMALMNLYNK

-1569 SPINWQKQFLETDKD
+1569 SPVNWQKQFLETDKQ

-1597 GQFFKERDQLIEQ
+1597 GLFFKERDQVIEE
-1610 LNNKYSD
+1610 LNDKYSN
-1617 TEKYGGAAITFDDGK
+1617 TEKYGGTAITFDDGK

-1657 LSDHAERR
+1657 LSQHAERR
-1665 YTVDYYKNRRR
+1665 YTLDYYKNRRR

-1688 IQRQIQLIRSMPD
+1688 IQRQIQLLRSMPE

-1715 AQDKRLYDT
+1715 TQDRRLYDA

-1782 KKRSEVPASKLLEF
+1782 KKRSEIPANKLLEF
-1796 DKENTVTSFTPQ
+1796 DRENTVTSFTPQ
-1808 FYELLQE
+1808 FYEVLSE
-1815 LGHLQSPELTR
+1815 LGHAQSPELIR

-1840 YQEGIVQ
+1840 YQEGITQ
-1847 PELTQL
+1847 PDLTQL
-1853 GTGIDKTTRSIY
+1853 GTGIDQTTRSIY
-1865 QELNRVETQIAQEK
+1865 KELNRIETQIAQEK
-1879 ANLKGSA
+1879 ANLKGTA
-1886 QKGPEAEF
+1886 QKGPDAQL
-1894 ASKVLAKFLMSKNV
+1894 ASKILATFLMNKNV
-1908 RNNNTNSTFWNY
+1908 RNKNTNSTFWNY
-1920 LIGEWDVVLKANSAN
+1920 LIGEWNVVLKANSAN
-1935 SSAIRKQFED
+1935 QSAIRKQFED
-1945 LFTIK
+1945 LFTIN
-1950 IPGSFSRGKLSLFTI
+1950 IPGSLTRGKLSLFTI

-1979 KPLYFHGEPLIIKD
+1979 EPLYFHGEPLILKD
-1993 NLPSQNFSELDMS
+1993 DLPSQNFSELDMT
-2006 SDFVNINYDVK
+2006 SDFVNIHYDVK

-2231 IIQNAKNV
+2231 IIQNAKLV
-2239 RKLAQKAML
+2239 RKMAQKAML
-2248 GANFLVMNVGY
+2248 GANFLVQNVGY

-2270 IGGRYITKR
+2270 IGGRYMTKR

-2290 DMINNVRH
+2290 DMAINALH

-2332 LSRMRKGLGIM
+2332 LTRIRKGLGIM

-2370 LNGHK
+2370 LNGRK

-2397 LRVWEN
+2397 LKVWEN

-2408 LFNAYTQKDG
+2408 LFNAYTQEDG
-2418 KAVVKSKYQQYV
+2418 IAVVKEKYKQYV

-2472 MRGFLIDTYWT
+2472 MRGFLMDTYWA
-2483 RFNKVNDYAA
+2483 RFNKINDYAA
-2493 QNEER
+2493 QNEDG

-2517 TGVLEGSLYQDGI
+2517 TGVLEGSLYQDGM
-2530 RGIGK
+2530 RAVGK
-2535 YISSLKNL
+2535 YISGLKNV
-2543 IKGKGFHTDLTDN
+2543 IKGKGFHTNLTDN

-2577 MNLFTKFVY
+2577 TNLFTKLLY
-2586 SMFPSWD
+2586 SLFPSWD

-2604 IFDPEDED
+2604 VFDPEDED

-2622 ESYSKDFQ
+2622 ESYSKDYQ
-2630 RLVLWD
+2630 KLVLWD

-2648 TTPYWYGTIVDII
+2648 TTPYWYGTIIDII

>member
-94 FTDANGEPLTE
+94 FTDANGEPLIE
-105 VLDENF
+105 VLDKNF
-111 KSISDI
+111 SSIYDI
-117 LIGKQD
+117 LVGKQD
-123 PVVDLE
+123 PVVDL
-129 DVLPEVDLKE
+129 
-139 IFPEAGLNEVQLE
+139 N
-152 ELQIIKDALRDSKG
+152 
-166 RLLAPNG
+166 
-173 KPSNLNEHQYAQ
+173 
-185 VRTKAFI
+185 
-192 KWFGDWLKEYTPQKD
+192 
-207 IWKENPWES
+207 
-216 YIEFEDTGRTY
+216 
-227 IGHSGK
+227 K
-233 TIPIIINK
+233 T
-241 GARYVHPVERI
+241 
-252 TPTNTDPFG
+252 
-261 FNSYRVNK
+261 S
-269 VITVGREIDADRTF
+269 
-283 EGICQTTA
+283 
-291 LACKFF
+291 
-297 LKNRYGIESSI
+297 
-308 AIINAKS
+308 
-315 PVKNDIIEHYV
+315 
-326 NILSINGE
+326 
-334 AYIYDMPQTEYI
+334 TEY
-346 KRTKPLVYDG
+346 D
-356 EILDGYYEGVI
+356 
-367 VSKYTPRLI
+367 
-376 KVTKENLSKFY
+376 
-387 EDDDKND
+387 
-394 QQLKVIQ
+394 
-401 RKLETL
+401 
-407 NNQGESVDLGNLQ
+407 
-420 YKPAYTN
+420 
-427 NVSKVVDENGEPLV
+427 
-441 VYHGSNYKNDK
+441 
-452 TLTGD
+452 
-457 WSANALPYATY
+457 
-468 FAPYSNYANFKHTY
+468 
-482 QAFLNIK
+482 
-489 NPIYDDG
+489 
-496 DLTGEAIHYKEFFD
+496 
-510 KYIINKGYDGAIGGT
+510 IN
-525 KGFNHRIPSNAVEAI
+525 
-540 EIVAID
+540 
-546 PNQVKSATGNIGTF
+546 
-560 SKTNNNIYA
+560 A

-599 FGGDNIY
+599 YGGDNIY

-706 QQLFPVIYKKG
+706 QQLFPAIYKKG

-745 NARIGNLNHIYKL
+745 NARMGNLNHIYKL
-758 EAVVAGMKNVKF
+758 EAVVAGLKNAKF

-791 AKNPDIKIEDDRISD
+791 AKSPDIKIEDDRISD

-821 KKRRSLKETLADIKQ
+821 KSRRSLKETLSDIKQ
-836 RTNAYDEIIDVLLNK
+836 RTDAYDEIIDILLDK
-851 MKGDTVVKLNMH
+851 MKGDTVVKLSMH

-870 VTHFNKYDLSS
+870 VTHFNKYDLAS

-887 YDENNDESD
+887 YAENNDESD
-896 FIQTIIHEAIHVVT
+896 FIQTIIHEAIHVAT

-928 RYLRG
+928 SYLRG
-933 IGNKQWLGNENA
+933 ISNKQWLGNENA

-959 EWLKTVPAPKTKMS
+959 EWLKTVPAPKVKNM
-973 KLISMFDKIV
+973 SMFEKIV
-983 DFIVRIFTGDS
+983 DFIVRIFTGNS

-1002 PALEYILNEGLSN
+1002 PALEYILNEGLAN
-1015 TTVSEYNPNGEAVK
+1015 TTVSEFDPNSEAAK

-1034 SVQTISEQ
+1034 SVQSISEQ

-1052 QKREYLDNIKAQHKK
+1052 KKREYLDNVKAQHKN
-1067 NTGVYYTPDQ
+1067 NTGVAYSPYQ

-1100 LAQLHGLIFNGTY
+1100 LAQIHGLIFNGTY

-1118 RSLMNGV
+1118 HSLMNGI

-1139 AYRNQNIDRYSDLTP
+1139 AYRNQNIDRYADLTP

-1206 NSNQLE
+1206 NPNQLE
-1212 TELVNLITEE
+1212 TELVNLITEQ
-1222 SLEDRIHNK
+1222 SLKDRIQNK
-1231 TLRDYLNSFWVS
+1231 SLRDYIKDFWNNLKKIVS
-1243 LKNIVQK
+1243 K
-1250 VFNPKNINQQQSD
+1250 VFDPKNVSQQQRD
-1263 EIFKAIKVAQLYDQ
+1263 EIFKTIKAAQLYDQ

-1291 ANGNFTS
+1291 ANGDFTS

-1309 IPDVIKHGKT
+1309 IPEVIKHGKT

-1337 IRNQTEQFEELNG
+1337 IRNQIEQFEELNG
-1350 ESVVDTYNTVI
+1350 ESIVDTYNTVI

-1375 NYMDGLTSRDISSWN
+1375 NYMDQLTSRDISSWD

-1401 IGHYVSLLTMLHDTV
+1401 IGHYVSLLTMLYDSV

-1466 ISIPYARYFLHRA
+1466 ISIPYARWFLHRA

-1489 KDIDAF
+1489 QDVDAF

-1502 LEGGF
+1502 LDGGF

-1533 IDIIQNIEGIRDR
+1533 TDIIQNIEGTRDR
-1546 KTLSKGMDLMNLYNK
+1546 KTLSKGMALMNLYNK

-1569 SPINWQKQFLETDKD
+1569 SPINWQKQFLETDKE
-1584 GVPTGY
+1584 GIPTGY

-1597 GQFFKERDQLIEQ
+1597 GLFFKERDQVIQE
-1610 LNNKYSD
+1610 LNDKYSN

-1657 LSDHAERR
+1657 LSQHAERR
-1665 YTVDYYKNRRR
+1665 YTLDYYKNRRR

-1688 IQRQIQLIRSMPD
+1688 IQRQIQLLRSMPD

-1715 AQDKRLYDT
+1715 SQDKRLYES

-1764 NEFLTKH
+1764 NNFLTKH

-1777 IELYN
+1777 KELYN
-1782 KKRSEVPASKLLEF
+1782 KKRSEVPANKLLEF

-1808 FYELLQE
+1808 FYELLDE

-1840 YQEGIVQ
+1840 YQEGIIQ
-1847 PELTQL
+1847 PDLVQL
-1853 GTGIDKTTRSIY
+1853 GTGIDQTTRSIY
-1865 QELNRVETQIAQEK
+1865 KELNRIETQIAQEK
-1879 ANLKGSA
+1879 ANLKGTA
-1886 QKGPEAEF
+1886 QKGPDAQF
-1894 ASKVLAKFLMSKNV
+1894 ASKIMATFLMNKNV

-1920 LIGEWDVVLKANSAN
+1920 LIGEWDVVLKANKAN

-1950 IPGSFSRGKLSLFTI
+1950 LPGALSRSKLSLFTI

-1979 KPLYFHGEPLIIKD
+1979 EPLYFHGEPLILKD
-1993 NLPSQNFSELDMS
+1993 DLPSQNFSELDMT
-2006 SDFVNINYDVK
+2006 SDFVNIHYDVK

-2086 AKSEIGTMLKYHIQ
+2086 AKSQIGTMLKYHIQ

-2231 IIQNAKNV
+2231 IIQNAKLV
-2239 RKLAQKAML
+2239 RKMAQKAML
-2248 GANFLVMNVGY
+2248 GANFLVQNVGY

-2270 IGGRYITKR
+2270 IGGRYMTKR

-2332 LSRMRKGLGIM
+2332 LTRMRKGLGIM

-2370 LNGHK
+2370 LNGRK

-2384 RIYEKHGYSRKEA
+2384 RIYEKHGYSREEA
-2397 LRVWEN
+2397 LKVWKN

-2408 LFNAYTQKDG
+2408 LFNAYTQEDG
-2418 KAVVKSKYQQYV
+2418 VAVVKEKYKQYV

-2472 MRGFLIDTYWT
+2472 MRGFLMDTYWA
-2483 RFNKVNDYAA
+2483 RFNKINDYAA
-2493 QNEER
+2493 QNEEG
-2498 GTNYGYAVKHDDG
+2498 GTNYGYAIKHDDG

-2517 TGVLEGSLYQDGI
+2517 TGILEGSLYQDGI
-2530 RGIGK
+2530 RAIGK

-2577 MNLFTKFVY
+2577 TNLFAKLLY
-2586 SMFPSWD
+2586 SLFPSWD

-2604 IFDPEDED
+2604 VFDPEDED

-2622 ESYSKDFQ
+2622 ESYIKDYQ
-2630 RLVLWD
+2630 KLVLWD

-2648 TTPYWYGTIVDII
+2648 TTPYWYGTIIDII

-2706 DICNVLSATG
+2706 DVCNVLSATG

>member
-12 EVKQEFDELISVLG
+12 EVKQEFNELVSVLG

-32 AWALN
+32 AWALS

-105 VLDENF
+105 VLDKNF
-111 KSISDI
+111 SSIYDI
-117 LIGKQD
+117 LVGKQD
-123 PVVDLE
+123 PVVDLN
-129 DVLPEVDLKE
+129 K
-139 IFPEAGLNEVQLE
+139 ASLE
-152 ELQIIKDALRDSKG
+152 ESQILENAPRDSKG

-173 KPSNLNEHQYAQ
+173 KPSNLNEYQYAQ
-185 VRTKAFI
+185 VRTKAF
-192 KWFGDWLKEYTPQKD
+192 KNWFGDW
-207 IWKENPWES
+207 ENNP
-216 YIEFEDTGRTY
+216 
-227 IGHSGK
+227 
-233 TIPIIINK
+233 
-241 GARYVHPVERI
+241 
-252 TPTNTDPFG
+252 
-261 FNSYRVNK
+261 
-269 VITVGREIDADRTF
+269 
-283 EGICQTTA
+283 
-291 LACKFF
+291 
-297 LKNRYGIESSI
+297 
-308 AIINAKS
+308 
-315 PVKNDIIEHYV
+315 EH
-326 NILSINGE
+326 
-334 AYIYDMPQTEYI
+334 A
-346 KRTKPLVYDG
+346 
-356 EILDGYYEGVI
+356 
-367 VSKYTPRLI
+367 
-376 KVTKENLSKFY
+376 
-387 EDDDKND
+387 
-394 QQLKVIQ
+394 
-401 RKLETL
+401 
-407 NNQGESVDLGNLQ
+407 
-420 YKPAYTN
+420 
-427 NVSKVVDENGEPLV
+427 SKVVDENGEPMV
-441 VYHGSNYKNDK
+441 VYHGTQGDTKITKIDYSKSDDKISFFTTNDKNHTASSYSEIPNTGNEHIDNTIMMYEEAGEPVDYDIIKQYYEESLRNKEQELSNYDPKLAMPFDFTDKQLKELIESNKSVLQYIEQHKDIIEKALAQQNSIYSYFENLRNPLIIDCGGKN
-452 TLTGD
+452 
-457 WSANALPYATY
+457 WNRIR
-468 FAPYSNYANFKHTY
+468 FE
-482 QAFLNIK
+482 
-489 NPIYDDG
+489 
-496 DLTGEAIHYKEFFD
+496 GEIHNTREISKIA
-510 KYIINKGYDGAIGGT
+510 KQRGYDGVIFKDIIDKNIGVDVNT
-525 KGFNHRIPSNAVEAI
+525 WFEDDVDIVFVIASFNDNP
-540 EIVAID
+540 
-546 PNQVKSATGNIGTF
+546 VKSASDNIGTF

-586 QLKQIPKK
+586 QLKQIPKQ

-599 FGGDNIY
+599 YGGDNIY

-654 IAAAKERQLEL
+654 IAAAKEKQLEL
-665 STHYDARQ
+665 STHYDARD

-686 ITGDVEADEAFI
+686 ITGDVDADAAFI
-698 GHYQTQLA
+698 GHYQAQLA
-706 QQLFPVIYKKG
+706 QRLFPVIYKKG

-726 AKQFSQISKAIQ
+726 AKQFSQISKMIQ
-738 TAVTQYN
+738 VIVTQHN
-745 NARIGNLNHIYKL
+745 NARMGNLNRIYKL
-758 EAVVAGMKNVKF
+758 EAVVAGLKNYKF
-770 KQHLIEYITAVD
+770 KQDLIKYITAVD
-782 RTTPRNRNN
+782 RTTQRTGYGNN
-791 AKNPDIKIEDDRISD
+791 KQSVSGTILD
-806 FKAPHLKTTLLNFGN
+806 FRTAEFKVPQLKTSLLNFGN
-821 KKRRSLKETLADIKQ
+821 KRKRSLKDTLADIKQ
-836 RTNAYDEIIDVLLNK
+836 RTDIYNNVIDLILNK
-851 MKGDTVVKLNMH
+851 MHGDTTIELTSKLG
-863 VSYMAYG
+863 SGLLG
-870 VTHFNKYDLSS
+870 VTETSHTDHSVSRVSVAYDLN
-881 STVYIA
+881 T
-887 YDENNDESD
+887 DEFE
-896 FIQTIIHEAIHVVT
+896 FMHTIVHEAIHVVT
-910 VQYLR
+910 L
-915 NNPQYSQLFDKYT
+915 
-928 RYLRG
+928 RYLQENPHLEVLFNKYASYLSS
-933 IGNKQWLGNENA
+933 IDYNWYGNSDAK
-945 EEMIAEFFSNAEYR
+945 EMIAEFFSNAEYR
-959 EWLKTVPAPKTKMS
+959 EWLKTVPAPRVKNM
-973 KLISMFDKIV
+973 SMFEKIV
-983 DFIVRIFTGDS
+983 DFIVRIFTGES
-994 KNAYEQIK
+994 KNLYEQLK
-1002 PALEYILNEGLSN
+1002 PAFEYVLDEALSS
-1015 TTVSEYNPNGEAVK
+1015 TTVSELTNTSQSTK
-1029 SSYRK
+1029 SSYLK
-1034 SVQTISEQ
+1034 SIQSISEQ

-1052 QKREYLDNIKAQHKK
+1052 KKREYLDNVKAQHKN
-1067 NTGVYYTPDQ
+1067 NTGVAYSPYQ

-1113 YESTG
+1113 YESIG
-1118 RSLMNGV
+1118 HSLMNGI

-1154 EHMSNVTEIIR
+1154 DHMSNVTEIIR

-1192 LIQQGLQLLDDGSK
+1192 LIQQGLQLLDNGSK
-1206 NSNQLE
+1206 NPNQLE

-1222 SLEDRIHNK
+1222 SLKDRIQNK
-1231 TLRDYLNSFWVS
+1231 SLRDYIKDFWNNLKKIVS
-1243 LKNIVQK
+1243 K
-1250 VFNPKNINQQQSD
+1250 VFDPKNVSQQQRD
-1263 EIFKAIKVAQLYDQ
+1263 EIFKTIKAAQLYDQ

-1291 ANGNFTS
+1291 ANGDFTS
-1298 SLLLSEQDKKI
+1298 SLLLSEQDKQI
-1309 IPDVIKHGKT
+1309 LPEVIRHGKT
-1319 RLSALRAK
+1319 RLSALQAK
-1327 RIRNERKMVE
+1327 RVRNERKMVE
-1337 IRNQTEQFEELNG
+1337 IRNQIEQFEELNG
-1350 ESVVDTYNTVI
+1350 ENIVDTYNTVI

-1375 NYMDGLTSRDISSWN
+1375 NYMDQLTSRDISSWD

-1401 IGHYVSLLTMLHDTV
+1401 IGHYVSLLTMLYDSV

-1466 ISIPYARYFLHRA
+1466 ISIPYARWFLHRA

-1502 LEGGF
+1502 LDGGF

-1526 SNIVRVI
+1526 SNIVRI
-1533 IDIIQNIEGIRDR
+1533 ITDIIQNIEGTRDR
-1546 KTLSKGMDLMNLYNK
+1546 KTLSKGMALMNLYNK

-1569 SPINWQKQFLETDKD
+1569 SPVNWQKQFLETDKQ

-1597 GQFFKERDQLIEQ
+1597 GLFFKERDQVIEE
-1610 LNNKYSD
+1610 LNDKYSN

-1657 LSDHAERR
+1657 LSQHAERR
-1665 YTVDYYKNRRR
+1665 YTLDYYKNRRR

-1688 IQRQIQLIRSMPD
+1688 IQRQIQLLRSMPD

-1715 AQDKRLYDT
+1715 TQDRRLYDA

-1764 NEFLTKH
+1764 NNFLTKH

-1777 IELYN
+1777 KELYN
-1782 KKRSEVPASKLLEF
+1782 KKRSEVPANKLLEF

-1808 FYELLQE
+1808 FYELLDE

-1840 YQEGIVQ
+1840 YQEGIIQ
-1847 PELTQL
+1847 PDLTQL
-1853 GTGIDKTTRSIY
+1853 GTGIDQTTRSIY
-1865 QELNRVETQIAQEK
+1865 KELNRIETQIAQEK
-1879 ANLKGSA
+1879 ANLKGTA
-1886 QKGPEAEF
+1886 QKGPDAQL
-1894 ASKVLAKFLMSKNV
+1894 ASKILATFLMNKNV
-1908 RNNNTNSTFWNY
+1908 RNKNTNSTFWNY
-1920 LIGEWDVVLKANSAN
+1920 LIGEWNVVLKANSAN
-1935 SSAIRKQFED
+1935 QSAIRKQFED

-1950 IPGSFSRGKLSLFTI
+1950 LPGALSRSKLSLFTI
-1965 LDAPSGQLHDPKTG
+1965 LDTPSGQLHDPKTG
-1979 KPLYFHGEPLIIKD
+1979 EPLYFHGEPLILKD
-1993 NLPSQNFSELDMS
+1993 DLPSQNFSELDMT
-2006 SDFVNINYDVK
+2006 SDFVNIHYDVK

-2046 LTAMKNMMT
+2046 LKAMKDMMT

-2074 MTGSTHDLIMRN
+2074 MTGSTYDLIMRN
-2086 AKSEIGTMLKYHIQ
+2086 AKSEIGTILKYHIQ

-2192 RTDNGNQAKK
+2192 RTDSGNQAKK

-2231 IIQNAKNV
+2231 IIQNAKLV
-2239 RKLAQKAML
+2239 RKMAQKAML
-2248 GANFLVMNVGY
+2248 GANFLVQNVGY

-2270 IGGRYITKR
+2270 IGGRYMTKR

-2332 LSRMRKGLGIM
+2332 LTRMRKGLGIM
-2343 AGYSITDYM
+2343 VGYSITDYM
-2352 VNSVILEAFYK
+2352 VNSVVLEAFYK

-2370 LNGHK
+2370 LNGRK

-2397 LRVWEN
+2397 LKVWKN

-2408 LFNAYTQKDG
+2408 LFNAYTQEDG
-2418 KAVVKSKYQQYV
+2418 VAVVKEKYKQYV

-2472 MRGFLIDTYWT
+2472 MRGFLMDTYWT
-2483 RFNKVNDYAA
+2483 RFNKINDYAA
-2493 QNEER
+2493 QNENG

-2530 RGIGK
+2530 RAIGK

-2577 MNLFTKFVY
+2577 TNLFTKLLY
-2586 SMFPSWD
+2586 SLFPSWD
-2593 DDDKDPNWTIN
+2593 DDDEDPNWTIN
-2604 IFDPEDED
+2604 VFDPEDED

-2622 ESYSKDFQ
+2622 ESYSKDYQ
-2630 RLVLWD
+2630 KLVLWD

-2648 TTPYWYGTIVDII
+2648 TTPYWYGTIIDII

-2716 LNNIVKAW
+2716 LNNIIKAW

-2746 QSQSDYE
+2746 QSRSDYE

>member
-12 EVKQEFDELISVLG
+12 EVKQEFNELVSVLG

-105 VLDENF
+105 VLDKNF
-111 KSISDI
+111 SSIYDI
-117 LIGKQD
+117 LVGKQD
-123 PVVDLE
+123 PVVDL
-129 DVLPEVDLKE
+129 
-139 IFPEAGLNEVQLE
+139 
-152 ELQIIKDALRDSKG
+152 
-166 RLLAPNG
+166 
-173 KPSNLNEHQYAQ
+173 
-185 VRTKAFI
+185 
-192 KWFGDWLKEYTPQKD
+192 
-207 IWKENPWES
+207 
-216 YIEFEDTGRTY
+216 
-227 IGHSGK
+227 
-233 TIPIIINK
+233 
-241 GARYVHPVERI
+241 
-252 TPTNTDPFG
+252 
-261 FNSYRVNK
+261 NK
-269 VITVGREIDADRTF
+269 V
-283 EGICQTTA
+283 
-291 LACKFF
+291 
-297 LKNRYGIESSI
+297 SSNTEYD
-308 AIINAKS
+308 INA
-315 PVKNDIIEHYV
+315 
-326 NILSINGE
+326 
-334 AYIYDMPQTEYI
+334 
-346 KRTKPLVYDG
+346 
-356 EILDGYYEGVI
+356 
-367 VSKYTPRLI
+367 
-376 KVTKENLSKFY
+376 
-387 EDDDKND
+387 
-394 QQLKVIQ
+394 
-401 RKLETL
+401 
-407 NNQGESVDLGNLQ
+407 
-420 YKPAYTN
+420 
-427 NVSKVVDENGEPLV
+427 
-441 VYHGSNYKNDK
+441 
-452 TLTGD
+452 
-457 WSANALPYATY
+457 
-468 FAPYSNYANFKHTY
+468 
-482 QAFLNIK
+482 
-489 NPIYDDG
+489 
-496 DLTGEAIHYKEFFD
+496 
-510 KYIINKGYDGAIGGT
+510 
-525 KGFNHRIPSNAVEAI
+525 
-540 EIVAID
+540 
-546 PNQVKSATGNIGTF
+546 
-560 SKTNNNIYA
+560 
-569 RRDTNSKLI
+569 RRNTNSKLI
-578 NAIASTHR
+578 NAIASTHK
-586 QLKQIPKK
+586 QLKQIPKQ

-599 FGGDNIY
+599 YGGDNIY

-654 IAAAKERQLEL
+654 IAAAKEKQLEL
-665 STHYDARQ
+665 STHYDARD

-686 ITGDVEADEAFI
+686 ITGDVDADAAFI
-698 GHYQTQLA
+698 GHYQAQLA
-706 QQLFPVIYKKG
+706 QRLFPVIYKKG

-726 AKQFSQISKAIQ
+726 AKQFSQISKMIQ
-738 TAVTQYN
+738 VIVTQHN
-745 NARIGNLNHIYKL
+745 NARMGNLNHIYKL
-758 EAVVAGMKNVKF
+758 EAVVAGLKNYKF
-770 KQHLIEYITAVD
+770 KQDLIKYITAVD
-782 RTTPRNRNN
+782 RITQRTGYGNN
-791 AKNPDIKIEDDRISD
+791 KQSVSGTILD
-806 FKAPHLKTTLLNFGN
+806 FRTAEFKVPQLKTSLLNFGN
-821 KKRRSLKETLADIKQ
+821 KRKRSLKDTLADIKQ
-836 RTNAYDEIIDVLLNK
+836 RTDIYNNVIDLILNK
-851 MKGDTVVKLNMH
+851 IHGDTTIELTSKLGSGLLGVTETSH
-863 VSYMAYG
+863 TDHSVSRVSVAYG
-870 VTHFNKYDLSS
+870 LNT
-881 STVYIA
+881 
-887 YDENNDESD
+887 DEFE
-896 FIQTIIHEAIHVVT
+896 FMHTIVHEAIHVVT
-910 VQYLR
+910 L
-915 NNPQYSQLFDKYT
+915 
-928 RYLRG
+928 RYLQENPHLEVLFNKYASYLSS
-933 IGNKQWLGNENA
+933 IDYNWYGNSDAK
-945 EEMIAEFFSNAEYR
+945 EMIAEFFSNAEYR
-959 EWLKTVPAPKTKMS
+959 EWLKTVPAPRVKNM
-973 KLISMFDKIV
+973 SMFEKIV
-983 DFIVRIFTGDS
+983 DFIVRIFTGES
-994 KNAYEQIK
+994 KNLYEQLK
-1002 PALEYILNEGLSN
+1002 PAFEYVLDEALSS
-1015 TTVSEYNPNGEAVK
+1015 TTVSELTNTSQSTK
-1029 SSYRK
+1029 SSYLK
-1034 SVQTISEQ
+1034 SIQSISEQ

-1052 QKREYLDNIKAQHKK
+1052 KKREYLDNVKAQHKN
-1067 NTGVYYTPDQ
+1067 NTGVAYSPYQ

-1118 RSLMNGV
+1118 HSLMNGI

-1154 EHMSNVTEIIR
+1154 DHMSNVTEIIR

-1192 LIQQGLQLLDDGSK
+1192 LIQQGLQLLDNGSK
-1206 NSNQLE
+1206 NPNQLE

-1222 SLEDRIHNK
+1222 SLKDRIQNK
-1231 TLRDYLNSFWVS
+1231 SLRDYIKDFWNNLKKIVS
-1243 LKNIVQK
+1243 K
-1250 VFNPKNINQQQSD
+1250 VFDPKNVSQQQRD
-1263 EIFKAIKVAQLYDQ
+1263 EIFKTIKAAQLYDQ

-1291 ANGNFTS
+1291 ANGDFTS
-1298 SLLLSEQDKKI
+1298 SLLLSEQDKQI
-1309 IPDVIKHGKT
+1309 LPEVIKHGKT
-1319 RLSALRAK
+1319 RLSALRTK
-1327 RIRNERKMVE
+1327 RVSNERKMVE
-1337 IRNQTEQFEELNG
+1337 IRNQIEQFEELNG
-1350 ESVVDTYNTVI
+1350 ENIVDTYNTVI

-1375 NYMDGLTSRDISSWN
+1375 NYMDQLTSRDISSWN
-1390 PEQILAIGRDL
+1390 PEQILSIGRDL
-1401 IGHYVSLLTMLHDTV
+1401 IGHYVSLLTMLYDSV

-1466 ISIPYARYFLHRA
+1466 ISIPYARWFLHRA
-1479 IDDLDRQGKI
+1479 IYDLDRQGKI
-1489 KDIDAF
+1489 QDVDAF

-1502 LEGGF
+1502 LDGGF

-1533 IDIIQNIEGIRDR
+1533 TDIIQNIEGTRDR

-1569 SPINWQKQFLETDKD
+1569 SPVNWQKQFLETDKQ

-1597 GQFFKERDQLIEQ
+1597 GLFFKERDQVIEE
-1610 LNNKYSD
+1610 LNNKYSN

-1657 LSDHAERR
+1657 LSQHAERR
-1665 YTVDYYKNRRR
+1665 YTLDYYKNRRR

-1688 IQRQIQLIRSMPD
+1688 IQRQIQLLRSMPE

-1715 AQDKRLYDT
+1715 TQDRRLYDA

-1782 KKRSEVPASKLLEF
+1782 KKRSEIPANKLLEF
-1796 DKENTVTSFTPQ
+1796 DRENTVTSFTPQ
-1808 FYELLQE
+1808 FYEVLSE
-1815 LGHLQSPELTR
+1815 LGHARSPELIR

-1840 YQEGIVQ
+1840 YQEGITQ
-1847 PELTQL
+1847 PDLTQL
-1853 GTGIDKTTRSIY
+1853 GTGIDQTTRSIY
-1865 QELNRVETQIAQEK
+1865 KELNRIETQIAQEK
-1879 ANLKGSA
+1879 ANLKGTA
-1886 QKGPEAEF
+1886 QKGPDAQL
-1894 ASKVLAKFLMSKNV
+1894 ASKILATFLMNKNV
-1908 RNNNTNSTFWNY
+1908 RNKNTNSTFWNY
-1920 LIGEWDVVLKANSAN
+1920 LIGEWNVVLKANSAN
-1935 SSAIRKQFED
+1935 QSAIRKQFED

-1950 IPGSFSRGKLSLFTI
+1950 LPGALSRSKLSLFTI

-1979 KPLYFHGEPLIIKD
+1979 EPLYFHGEPLILKD
-1993 NLPSQNFSELDMS
+1993 DLPSQNFSELDMT
-2006 SDFVNINYDVK
+2006 SDFVNIHYDVK

-2046 LTAMKNMMT
+2046 LKAMKDMMT

-2231 IIQNAKNV
+2231 IIQNAKLV
-2239 RKLAQKAML
+2239 RKMAQKAML
-2248 GANFLVMNVGY
+2248 GANFLVQNVGY

-2270 IGGRYITKR
+2270 IGGRYMTKR

-2320 NSEIFSDTHKSR
+2320 NSEIFSNTHKSR
-2332 LSRMRKGLGIM
+2332 LTRIRKGLGIM
-2343 AGYSITDYM
+2343 AGYSISDYM

-2370 LNGHK
+2370 LNGRK

-2397 LRVWEN
+2397 LKVWEN

-2408 LFNAYTQKDG
+2408 LFNAYTQEDG
-2418 KAVVKSKYQQYV
+2418 VAVVKEKYKQYV

-2472 MRGFLIDTYWT
+2472 MRGFLMDTYWA
-2483 RFNKVNDYAA
+2483 RFNKINDYAA
-2493 QNEER
+2493 QNEDG

-2530 RGIGK
+2530 RAIGK

-2577 MNLFTKFVY
+2577 TNLFTKLLY
-2586 SMFPSWD
+2586 SLFPSWD

-2604 IFDPEDED
+2604 VFDPEDED

-2622 ESYSKDFQ
+2622 ESYSKDYQ
-2630 RLVLWD
+2630 KLVLWD

-2648 TTPYWYGTIVDII
+2648 TTPYWYGTIIDII

>member
-105 VLDENF
+105 VLDEDF
-111 KSISDI
+111 KSISNI
-117 LIGKQD
+117 LVGKQD
-123 PVVDLE
+123 PVVDL
-129 DVLPEVDLKE
+129 
-139 IFPEAGLNEVQLE
+139 N
-152 ELQIIKDALRDSKG
+152 
-166 RLLAPNG
+166 
-173 KPSNLNEHQYAQ
+173 
-185 VRTKAFI
+185 
-192 KWFGDWLKEYTPQKD
+192 
-207 IWKENPWES
+207 
-216 YIEFEDTGRTY
+216 
-227 IGHSGK
+227 K
-233 TIPIIINK
+233 T
-241 GARYVHPVERI
+241 
-252 TPTNTDPFG
+252 
-261 FNSYRVNK
+261 S
-269 VITVGREIDADRTF
+269 
-283 EGICQTTA
+283 
-291 LACKFF
+291 
-297 LKNRYGIESSI
+297 
-308 AIINAKS
+308 
-315 PVKNDIIEHYV
+315 
-326 NILSINGE
+326 
-334 AYIYDMPQTEYI
+334 TEYDTI
-346 KRTKPLVYDG
+346 
-356 EILDGYYEGVI
+356 
-367 VSKYTPRLI
+367 
-376 KVTKENLSKFY
+376 
-387 EDDDKND
+387 
-394 QQLKVIQ
+394 
-401 RKLETL
+401 
-407 NNQGESVDLGNLQ
+407 
-420 YKPAYTN
+420 
-427 NVSKVVDENGEPLV
+427 
-441 VYHGSNYKNDK
+441 
-452 TLTGD
+452 
-457 WSANALPYATY
+457 
-468 FAPYSNYANFKHTY
+468 
-482 QAFLNIK
+482 
-489 NPIYDDG
+489 
-496 DLTGEAIHYKEFFD
+496 
-510 KYIINKGYDGAIGGT
+510 
-525 KGFNHRIPSNAVEAI
+525 
-540 EIVAID
+540 
-546 PNQVKSATGNIGTF
+546 
-560 SKTNNNIYA
+560 A

-599 FGGDNIY
+599 YGGDNIY

-654 IAAAKERQLEL
+654 IAAAKEKQLEL
-665 STHYDARQ
+665 STYYDARD
-673 ITAQLFGALKSGR
+673 ITTQLFGALKSGR
-686 ITGDVEADEAFI
+686 ITGDFNADAAFI
-698 GHYQTQLA
+698 GHYQAQLA
-706 QQLFPVIYKKG
+706 QRLFPVIYKKG

-726 AKQFSQISKAIQ
+726 AKQFSQISKMIQ
-738 TAVTQYN
+738 VIVTQHN
-745 NARIGNLNHIYKL
+745 NACMGNLNHIYKL
-758 EAVVAGMKNVKF
+758 EAVVAGMKNAKF

-821 KKRRSLKETLADIKQ
+821 KSRRSLKETLADIKQ
-836 RTNAYDEIIDVLLNK
+836 RTNAYDEIIDILLDK

-870 VTHFNKYDLSS
+870 VTHFNKYDLAS

-887 YDENNDESD
+887 YAQNNDESD

-928 RYLRG
+928 SYLRG
-933 IGNKQWLGNENA
+933 ISNKRWLGNENA

-959 EWLKTVPAPKTKMS
+959 EWLKTVPVPKVKNM
-973 KLISMFDKIV
+973 SMFEKIV
-983 DFIVRIFTGDS
+983 DFIVRIFTGNS

-1002 PALEYILNEGLSN
+1002 PALEYILNEGLAN
-1015 TTVSEYNPNGEAVK
+1015 TTVSEFDPNSEAAK

-1034 SVQTISEQ
+1034 SVQSISEQ
-1042 VQEMYDDIQS
+1042 IQEMYDDIQS
-1052 QKREYLDNIKAQHKK
+1052 KKREYLDNVKAQHKN
-1067 NTGVYYTPDQ
+1067 NTGVAYSPYQ

-1118 RSLMNGV
+1118 HSLMNGI

-1154 EHMSNVTEIIR
+1154 DHMSNVTEIIR

-1206 NSNQLE
+1206 NPNQLE

-1222 SLEDRIHNK
+1222 SLEDRIQNK
-1231 TLRDYLNSFWVS
+1231 SLRDYIKDFWNNLKKIVS
-1243 LKNIVQK
+1243 K
-1250 VFNPKNINQQQSD
+1250 VFDPKNVNQQQRD
-1263 EIFKAIKVAQLYDQ
+1263 EIFKTIKAAQLYDQ

-1291 ANGNFTS
+1291 ANGDFTS
-1298 SLLLSEQDKKI
+1298 SLLLSEQDKQI
-1309 IPDVIKHGKT
+1309 LPEVIKHGKT

-1327 RIRNERKMVE
+1327 RVRNERKMVE
-1337 IRNQTEQFEELNG
+1337 IRNQIEQFEELNG
-1350 ESVVDTYNTVI
+1350 ESIVDTYNTVI

-1375 NYMDGLTSRDISSWN
+1375 NYMDQLISRDISSWD
-1390 PEQILAIGRDL
+1390 PEQLLAIGRDL
-1401 IGHYVSLLTMLHDTV
+1401 IGHYVSLLTMLYDSV

-1466 ISIPYARYFLHRA
+1466 ISIPYARWFLHRA

-1489 KDIDAF
+1489 QDIDAF

-1502 LEGGF
+1502 LDGGF

-1533 IDIIQNIEGIRDR
+1533 TDIIQNIEGIRDR
-1546 KTLSKGMDLMNLYNK
+1546 KTLSKGMALMNLYNK

-1569 SPINWQKQFLETDKD
+1569 SPVNWQKQFLETDKQ

-1597 GQFFKERDQLIEQ
+1597 GLFFKERDQVIEE
-1610 LNNKYSD
+1610 LNDKYSN

-1657 LSDHAERR
+1657 LSQHAERR
-1665 YTVDYYKNRRR
+1665 YTLDYYKNRRR

-1688 IQRQIQLIRSMPD
+1688 IQRQIQLLRSMPE

-1715 AQDKRLYDT
+1715 TQDRRLYDA

-1738 STDNGILSLKE
+1738 STGNGILSLKE

-1782 KKRSEVPASKLLEF
+1782 KKRSEIPANKLLEF
-1796 DKENTVTSFTPQ
+1796 DRENTVTSFTPQ
-1808 FYELLQE
+1808 FYEVLSE
-1815 LGHLQSPELTR
+1815 LGHAQSPELIR

-1840 YQEGIVQ
+1840 YQEGITQ
-1847 PELTQL
+1847 PDLTQL
-1853 GTGIDKTTRSIY
+1853 GTGIDQTTRSIY
-1865 QELNRVETQIAQEK
+1865 KELNRIETQIAQEK
-1879 ANLKGSA
+1879 ANLKGTA
-1886 QKGPEAEF
+1886 QKGPDAQL
-1894 ASKVLAKFLMSKNV
+1894 ASKILATFLMNKNV
-1908 RNNNTNSTFWNY
+1908 RNKNTNSTFWNY
-1920 LIGEWDVVLKANSAN
+1920 LIGEWNVVLKANEAN

-1950 IPGSFSRGKLSLFTI
+1950 LPGSLSRGKLSLFTI

-1979 KPLYFHGEPLIIKD
+1979 EPLYFHGEPLILKD
-1993 NLPSQNFSELDMS
+1993 DLPSQNFSELDMT
-2006 SDFVNINYDVK
+2006 SDFVNIHYDVK

-2074 MTGSTHDLIMRN
+2074 MTGSTYDLIMRN

-2231 IIQNAKNV
+2231 IIQNAKLV
-2239 RKLAQKAML
+2239 RKMAQKAML
-2248 GANFLVMNVGY
+2248 GANFLVQNVGY

-2270 IGGRYITKR
+2270 IGGRYMTKR

-2332 LSRMRKGLGIM
+2332 LSRIRKGLGIM

-2370 LNGHK
+2370 LNGRK

-2384 RIYEKHGYSRKEA
+2384 RIYERHGYSREEA
-2397 LRVWEN
+2397 LKVWKN

-2408 LFNAYTQKDG
+2408 LFNAYTQEDG
-2418 KAVVKSKYQQYV
+2418 IAVVKEKYKQYV

-2472 MRGFLIDTYWT
+2472 MRGFLMDTYWA
-2483 RFNKVNDYAA
+2483 RFNKINDYAA
-2493 QNEER
+2493 QNEEG

-2530 RGIGK
+2530 RAIGK

-2577 MNLFTKFVY
+2577 MNLFTKLVY

-2604 IFDPEDED
+2604 VFDPEDED

-2622 ESYSKDFQ
+2622 ESYRKDFQ

-2648 TTPYWYGTIVDII
+2648 TTPYWYGTIIDII

-2706 DICNVLSATG
+2706 DICNVISATG

>member
-94 FTDANGEPLTE
+94 FIDANGEPLTE
-105 VLDENF
+105 VLDEDF
-111 KSISDI
+111 KSISNI

-129 DVLPEVDLKE
+129 DILPEVDLKE
-139 IFPEAGLNEVQLE
+139 IFPEAGLNEIQLE
-152 ELQIIKDALRDSKG
+152 ELQIIKDAPRDSKG

-185 VRTKAFI
+185 VRTKAF
-192 KWFGDWLKEYTPQKD
+192 KNWFGDWEKDSTPQKN

-216 YIEFEDTGRTY
+216 YMEVEDTGRTY

-241 GARYVHPVERI
+241 GVRYVHPVERI

-269 VITVGREIDADRTF
+269 IITVGREVDADRTF

-291 LACKFF
+291 FACKFF

-308 AIINAKS
+308 AIIHAKS

-326 NILSINGE
+326 NVLSINGE

-356 EILDGYYEGVI
+356 KILDGYYEGVV

-394 QQLKVIQ
+394 NQLKVIQ
-401 RKLETL
+401 DKLKTL

-441 VYHGSNYKNDK
+441 VYHG
-452 TLTGD
+452 T
-457 WSANALPYATY
+457 NAKFDT
-468 FAPYSNYANFKHTY
+468 FKSDTNRIFTTVSKE
-482 QAFLNIK
+482 QAFEYGTPMEIFVNAKNIK
-489 NPIYDDG
+489 ESNKGQYDYNDVDQKNYDG
-496 DLTGEAIHYKEFFD
+496 YSYFLDNNEAI
-510 KYIINKGYDGAIGGT
+510 IV
-525 KGFNHRIPSNAVEAI
+525 FN
-540 EIVAID
+540 
-546 PNQVKSATGNIGTF
+546 PNQIKSATGNIGTF

-599 FGGDNIY
+599 YGGDNIY

-745 NARIGNLNHIYKL
+745 NARMGNLNHIYKL
-758 EAVVAGMKNVKF
+758 EAVVAGMKNAKF

-821 KKRRSLKETLADIKQ
+821 KSRRSLKETLADIKQ
-836 RTNAYDEIIDVLLNK
+836 RTNAYDEIIDILLDK

-870 VTHFNKYDLSS
+870 VTHFNKYDLAS

-887 YDENNDESD
+887 YAENNDESD

-928 RYLRG
+928 SYLRG
-933 IGNKQWLGNENA
+933 ISNKQWLGNENA

-959 EWLKTVPAPKTKMS
+959 EWLKTVPAPKVKNM
-973 KLISMFDKIV
+973 SMFEKIV
-983 DFIVRIFTGDS
+983 DFIVRIFTGNS

-1002 PALEYILNEGLSN
+1002 PALEYILNEGLAN
-1015 TTVSEYNPNGEAVK
+1015 TTVSEFDPNSEAAK

-1034 SVQTISEQ
+1034 SVQSISEQ
-1042 VQEMYDDIQS
+1042 IQEMYDDIQS
-1052 QKREYLDNIKAQHKK
+1052 KKREYLDNVKAQHKN
-1067 NTGVYYTPDQ
+1067 NTGVAYTPDQ

-1118 RSLMNGV
+1118 HSLMNGV

-1154 EHMSNVTEIIR
+1154 DHMSNVTEIIR

-1192 LIQQGLQLLDDGSK
+1192 LIQQGLQLLDNGSK
-1206 NSNQLE
+1206 NPNQLE

-1222 SLEDRIHNK
+1222 SLKDRIQNK
-1231 TLRDYLNSFWVS
+1231 SLRDYIKDFWNNLKKIVS
-1243 LKNIVQK
+1243 K
-1250 VFNPKNINQQQSD
+1250 VFDPKNVSQQQRD
-1263 EIFKAIKVAQLYDQ
+1263 EIFKTIKAAQLYDQ

-1291 ANGNFTS
+1291 ANGDFTS
-1298 SLLLSEQDKKI
+1298 SLLLSEQDKQI
-1309 IPDVIKHGKT
+1309 LPEVIKHGKT

-1327 RIRNERKMVE
+1327 RVRNERKMVE
-1337 IRNQTEQFEELNG
+1337 IRNQIEQFEELNG
-1350 ESVVDTYNTVI
+1350 ESIVDTYNTVI

-1375 NYMDGLTSRDISSWN
+1375 NYMDQLTSRDISSWD

-1401 IGHYVSLLTMLHDTV
+1401 IGHYVSLLTMLYDSV

-1466 ISIPYARYFLHRA
+1466 ISIPYARWFLHRA

-1502 LEGGF
+1502 LDGGF

-1533 IDIIQNIEGIRDR
+1533 TDIIQNIEGTRDR
-1546 KTLSKGMDLMNLYNK
+1546 KTLSKGMALMNLYNK

-1569 SPINWQKQFLETDKD
+1569 SPVNWQKQFLETDKQ

-1597 GQFFKERDQLIEQ
+1597 GLFFKERDQVIEE
-1610 LNNKYSD
+1610 LNDKYSN

-1657 LSDHAERR
+1657 LSQHAERR
-1665 YTVDYYKNRRR
+1665 YTLDYYKNRRR

-1688 IQRQIQLIRSMPD
+1688 IQRQIQLLRSMPE

-1715 AQDKRLYDT
+1715 TQDRRLYDA

-1782 KKRSEVPASKLLEF
+1782 KKRSEIPANKLLEF
-1796 DKENTVTSFTPQ
+1796 DRENTVTSFTPQ
-1808 FYELLQE
+1808 FYEVLSE
-1815 LGHLQSPELTR
+1815 LGHAQSPELIR

-1840 YQEGIVQ
+1840 YQEGITQ
-1847 PELTQL
+1847 PDLTQL
-1853 GTGIDKTTRSIY
+1853 GTGIDQTTRSIY
-1865 QELNRVETQIAQEK
+1865 KELNRIETQIAQEK
-1879 ANLKGSA
+1879 ANLKGTA
-1886 QKGPEAEF
+1886 QKGPDAQL
-1894 ASKVLAKFLMSKNV
+1894 ASKILATFLMNKNV
-1908 RNNNTNSTFWNY
+1908 RNKNTNSTFWNY
-1920 LIGEWDVVLKANSAN
+1920 LIGEWNVVLKANSAN
-1935 SSAIRKQFED
+1935 QSAIHKQFED
-1945 LFTIK
+1945 LFTIN
-1950 IPGSFSRGKLSLFTI
+1950 IPGSLTRGKLSLFTI

-1979 KPLYFHGEPLIIKD
+1979 EPLYFHGEPLILKD
-1993 NLPSQNFSELDMS
+1993 DLPSQNFSELDMT
-2006 SDFVNINYDVK
+2006 SDFVNIHYDVK

-2086 AKSEIGTMLKYHIQ
+2086 AKSEIGTILKYHIQ

-2231 IIQNAKNV
+2231 IIQNAKLV
-2239 RKLAQKAML
+2239 RKMAQKAML
-2248 GANFLVMNVGY
+2248 GANFLVQNVGY

-2270 IGGRYITKR
+2270 IGGRYMTKR

-2332 LSRMRKGLGIM
+2332 LTRMRKGLGIM

-2370 LNGHK
+2370 LNGRK

-2397 LRVWEN
+2397 LKVWEN

-2408 LFNAYTQKDG
+2408 LFNAYTQEDG
-2418 KAVVKSKYQQYV
+2418 IAVVKEKYKQYV

-2472 MRGFLIDTYWT
+2472 MRGFLMDTYWA
-2483 RFNKVNDYAA
+2483 RFNKINDYAA
-2493 QNEER
+2493 QNEDG

-2517 TGVLEGSLYQDGI
+2517 TGVLEGSLYQDGM
-2530 RGIGK
+2530 RAVGK
-2535 YISSLKNL
+2535 YISGLKNV
-2543 IKGKGFHTDLTDN
+2543 IKGKGFHTNLTDN

-2577 MNLFTKFVY
+2577 TNLFTKLLY
-2586 SMFPSWD
+2586 SLFPSWD

-2604 IFDPEDED
+2604 VFDPEDED

-2622 ESYSKDFQ
+2622 ESYSKDYQ
-2630 RLVLWD
+2630 KLVLWD

-2648 TTPYWYGTIVDII
+2648 TTPYWYGTIIDII

>member
-12 EVKQEFDELISVLG
+12 EVKQEFNELVSVLG

-37 DGNMIDRAPNGAPSI
+37 NGNMIDRAPNGAPSI

-123 PVVDLE
+123 PVVDLN
-129 DVLPEVDLKE
+129 K
-139 IFPEAGLNEVQLE
+139 ASLE
-152 ELQIIKDALRDSKG
+152 ELQILENAPRDSKG
-166 RLLAPNG
+166 RLLAPND
-173 KPSNLNEHQYAQ
+173 KPSNLNEYQYAQ
-185 VRTKAFI
+185 VRTKAF
-192 KWFGDWLKEYTPQKD
+192 KDWFGDWQ
-207 IWKENPWES
+207 N
-216 YIEFEDTGRTY
+216 
-227 IGHSGK
+227 
-233 TIPIIINK
+233 
-241 GARYVHPVERI
+241 
-252 TPTNTDPFG
+252 DP
-261 FNSYRVNK
+261 
-269 VITVGREIDADRTF
+269 
-283 EGICQTTA
+283 
-291 LACKFF
+291 
-297 LKNRYGIESSI
+297 
-308 AIINAKS
+308 
-315 PVKNDIIEHYV
+315 EH
-326 NILSINGE
+326 
-334 AYIYDMPQTEYI
+334 A
-346 KRTKPLVYDG
+346 
-356 EILDGYYEGVI
+356 
-367 VSKYTPRLI
+367 
-376 KVTKENLSKFY
+376 
-387 EDDDKND
+387 
-394 QQLKVIQ
+394 
-401 RKLETL
+401 
-407 NNQGESVDLGNLQ
+407 
-420 YKPAYTN
+420 
-427 NVSKVVDENGEPLV
+427 SKVVDENGEPMV
-441 VYHGSNYKNDK
+441 VYHGTPGDTKITKIDYSKSDDKISFFTTNDKNHTASSYSEIPNTGNEHIDNTIMMYEEAGEPVDYDIIKQYYEESLRDDEQELSNYDPK
-452 TLTGD
+452 L
-457 WSANALPYATY
+457 AMP
-468 FAPYSNYANFKHTY
+468 F
-482 QAFLNIK
+482 
-489 NPIYDDG
+489 
-496 DLTGEAIHYKEFFD
+496 DLTDEQLKKSIESNKNVLQYIEQHKDIIEKALAQQNSIYSYFENLRNPLIIDCGGENWNRIRFEGEIHNTREISKIA
-510 KYIINKGYDGAIGGT
+510 KQRGYDGVIFKDIIDKNIGVDINAWFEDDVDIVFVIVS
-525 KGFNHRIPSNAVEAI
+525 FNDNP
-540 EIVAID
+540 
-546 PNQVKSATGNIGTF
+546 VKSASDNIGTF
-560 SKTNNNIYA
+560 SNTEYEINA

-586 QLKQIPKK
+586 QLKQIPKQ

-599 FGGDNIY
+599 YGGDNIY

-745 NARIGNLNHIYKL
+745 NTRMGNLNHIYKL
-758 EAVVAGMKNVKF
+758 EAVVAGLKNAKF

-821 KKRRSLKETLADIKQ
+821 KSRRSLKETLADIKQ
-836 RTNAYDEIIDVLLNK
+836 RTNAYDEIIDVLLDK
-851 MKGDTVVKLNMH
+851 IKGDTVVKLNMH

-870 VTHFNKYDLSS
+870 VTHFNKYDLAS

-887 YDENNDESD
+887 YAENNDESD

-928 RYLRG
+928 SYLRG
-933 IGNKQWLGNENA
+933 ISNKQWIGNENA

-959 EWLKTVPAPKTKMS
+959 EWLKTVPAPKVKNM
-973 KLISMFDKIV
+973 SMFEKIV
-983 DFIVRIFTGDS
+983 DFIVRIFTGNS

-1002 PALEYILNEGLSN
+1002 PALEYILNEGLAN
-1015 TTVSEYNPNGEAVK
+1015 TTVSEFDPNSEAAK

-1034 SVQTISEQ
+1034 SVQSISEQ

-1052 QKREYLDNIKAQHKK
+1052 KKREYLDNVKAQHKN
-1067 NTGVYYTPDQ
+1067 NTGVAYTPDQ

-1118 RSLMNGV
+1118 HSLMNGV

-1154 EHMSNVTEIIR
+1154 EHLSNVTEIIR

-1206 NSNQLE
+1206 NPNQLE

-1222 SLEDRIHNK
+1222 SLEDRIQNK
-1231 TLRDYLNSFWVS
+1231 SLRDYIKDFWNNLKKIVS
-1243 LKNIVQK
+1243 K
-1250 VFNPKNINQQQSD
+1250 VFDPKNVSQQQRD
-1263 EIFKAIKVAQLYDQ
+1263 EIFKTIKAAQLYDQ

-1291 ANGNFTS
+1291 ANGDFTS

-1309 IPDVIKHGKT
+1309 IPEVIKHGKT

-1327 RIRNERKMVE
+1327 RVRNERKMVE
-1337 IRNQTEQFEELNG
+1337 IRNQIEQFEELNG
-1350 ESVVDTYNTVI
+1350 ENVVDTYNTVI

-1375 NYMDGLTSRDISSWN
+1375 NYMDGLTSRDISSWD

-1433 DSKHYDDSAI
+1433 NSKHYDDSAI

-1489 KDIDAF
+1489 KDVDAF

-1502 LEGGF
+1502 LDGGF

-1533 IDIIQNIEGIRDR
+1533 TDIIQNIEGIRDR

-1738 STDNGILSLKE
+1738 STDNGVLSLKE

-1840 YQEGIVQ
+1840 YQEGVVQ

-1865 QELNRVETQIAQEK
+1865 QELNRIETQIAQEK
-1879 ANLKGSA
+1879 ANLKGTA

-1920 LIGEWDVVLKANSAN
+1920 LIHEWDIVLKANSAN

-1950 IPGSFSRGKLSLFTI
+1950 LPGALSRSKLSLFTI

-1979 KPLYFHGEPLIIKD
+1979 KPLYFHGEPLVLKD
-1993 NLPSQNFSELDMS
+1993 NLPSQNFSELDMT
-2006 SDFVNINYDVK
+2006 SDFVNIHYDVK

-2046 LTAMKNMMT
+2046 LKAMKDMMT

-2192 RTDNGNQAKK
+2192 RTDNGDQAKK

-2224 RSDTQAT
+2224 KSDTQAT

-2259 VDAMLSAMTDA
+2259 IDAMLSAMTDA
-2270 IGGRYITKR
+2270 IGGRYMTKR

-2320 NSEIFSDTHKSR
+2320 NSEIFSNTHKSR
-2332 LSRMRKGLGIM
+2332 LTRMREGLGIM

-2370 LNGHK
+2370 LNGRK

-2384 RIYEKHGYSRKEA
+2384 RIYEKHDYSRKEA
-2397 LRVWEN
+2397 LRVWNN

-2418 KAVVKSKYQQYV
+2418 VAVVKEKYKQYV

-2472 MRGFLIDTYWT
+2472 MRGFLMDTYWT
-2483 RFNKVNDYAA
+2483 RFNKINDYAV

-2517 TGVLEGSLYQDGI
+2517 TGVLEGSLYQDGM
-2530 RGIGK
+2530 RAVGK
-2535 YISSLKNL
+2535 YISGLKNV
-2543 IKGKGFHTDLTDN
+2543 IKGKGFHTNLTDN

-2577 MNLFTKFVY
+2577 TNLFTKLLY
-2586 SMFPSWD
+2586 SLFPSWD

-2604 IFDPEDED
+2604 VFDPEDED

-2622 ESYSKDFQ
+2622 ESYSKDYQ
-2630 RLVLWD
+2630 KLVLWD

-2648 TTPYWYGTIVDII
+2648 TTPYWYGTIIDII

>member
-105 VLDENF
+105 VLDKNF
-111 KSISDI
+111 SSIYDI
-117 LIGKQD
+117 LVGKQD
-123 PVVDLE
+123 PVVKYQQERVENNFLGDLKGSHDVSE
-129 DVLPEVDLKE
+129 IINNDGTINFNKLEEITNEYFKNADISLFKKGRKTLRERREKHFDVNGNPIEANTLEHLVNVTRSALDANIKEELKPTLVLAAALHDIAKPFHGGQRHGFQSVDVINSVFKGNISPLVKFAVRHHMLTLEESKEFTIDDAKRIIQDAIDNNINVQDAIDVLL
-139 IFPEAGLNEVQLE
+139 ALNASDIMMGQ
-152 ELQIIKDALRDSKG
+152 
-166 RLLAPNG
+166 
-173 KPSNLNEHQYAQ
+173 KPS
-185 VRTKAFI
+185 
-192 KWFGDWLKEYTPQKD
+192 D
-207 IWKENPWES
+207 IDR
-216 YIEFEDTGRTY
+216 Y
-227 IGHSGK
+227 SGK
-233 TIPIIINK
+233 TKKETIEEEIPAK
-241 GARYVHPVERI
+241 RKLLE
-252 TPTNTDPFG
+252 
-261 FNSYRVNK
+261 
-269 VITVGREIDADRTF
+269 
-283 EGICQTTA
+283 
-291 LACKFF
+291 LA
-297 LKNRYGIESSI
+297 
-308 AIINAKS
+308 AKS
-315 PVKNDIIEHYV
+315 LSNDV
-326 NILSINGE
+326 
-334 AYIYDMPQTEYI
+334 
-346 KRTKPLVYDG
+346 
-356 EILDGYYEGVI
+356 
-367 VSKYTPRLI
+367 
-376 KVTKENLSKFY
+376 F
-387 EDDDKND
+387 
-394 QQLKVIQ
+394 
-401 RKLETL
+401 
-407 NNQGESVDLGNLQ
+407 
-420 YKPAYTN
+420 
-427 NVSKVVDENGEPLV
+427 
-441 VYHGSNYKNDK
+441 
-452 TLTGD
+452 LT
-457 WSANALPYATY
+457 
-468 FAPYSNYANFKHTY
+468 
-482 QAFLNIK
+482 
-489 NPIYDDG
+489 
-496 DLTGEAIHYKEFFD
+496 
-510 KYIINKGYDGAIGGT
+510 
-525 KGFNHRIPSNAVEAI
+525 
-540 EIVAID
+540 
-546 PNQVKSATGNIGTF
+546 
-560 SKTNNNIYA
+560 YA

-578 NAIASTHR
+578 NTIASTHR

-599 FGGDNIY
+599 YGGDNIY

-654 IAAAKERQLEL
+654 IAAAKEKQLEL

-686 ITGDVEADEAFI
+686 ITGDVDADAAFI
-698 GHYQTQLA
+698 GHYQAQLA
-706 QQLFPVIYKKG
+706 QRLFPVIYKKG

-726 AKQFSQISKAIQ
+726 AKQFSQISKMIQ
-738 TAVTQYN
+738 IIVTQRN
-745 NARIGNLNHIYKL
+745 NARMGNLNHIYKL
-758 EAVVAGMKNVKF
+758 EAVVAGLKNYKF
-770 KQHLIEYITAVD
+770 KQDLVKYITAVD
-782 RTTPRNRNN
+782 RTTQRTGYGNN
-791 AKNPDIKIEDDRISD
+791 KQSVSGTILD
-806 FKAPHLKTTLLNFGN
+806 FKTAEFKVPQLKTSLLNFGN
-821 KKRRSLKETLADIKQ
+821 KKKRSLKDTLADIKQ
-836 RTNAYDEIIDVLLNK
+836 RTDIYDDIIDLVLNK
-851 MKGDTVVKLNMH
+851 MHGDTTIELVSNAGLGALGVTKTSHTDPSVSVVY
-863 VSYMAYG
+863 VSY
-870 VTHFNKYDLSS
+870 DLN
-881 STVYIA
+881 T
-887 YDENNDESD
+887 DEFE
-896 FIQTIIHEAIHVVT
+896 FMHTIVHEAIHVVT
-910 VQYLR
+910 L
-915 NNPQYSQLFDKYT
+915 
-928 RYLRG
+928 RYLQENPHLEALFNKYASYLSR
-933 IGNKQWLGNENA
+933 IDQNWYGNSNA
-945 EEMIAEFFSNAEYR
+945 KEMIAEFFSNAEYR
-959 EWLKTVPAPKTKMS
+959 EWLKTVPAPKVKKMS
-973 KLISMFDKIV
+973 IFEKIV
-983 DFIVRIFTGDS
+983 DFIVRIFTGES
-994 KNAYEQIK
+994 KNLYEQLK
-1002 PALEYILNEGLSN
+1002 PAFEYVLDEALSN
-1015 TTVSEYNPNGEAVK
+1015 TTVSELTDTSQSTK
-1029 SSYRK
+1029 SSYLK
-1034 SVQTISEQ
+1034 SIQSISEQ

-1052 QKREYLDNIKAQHKK
+1052 KKRDYLDNVKAQHKN
-1067 NTGVYYTPDQ
+1067 NTGVAYSPDQ

-1118 RSLMNGV
+1118 HSLMEGI

-1154 EHMSNVTEIIR
+1154 DHMSNVTEIIR

-1178 QLALTYVRMFWQTP
+1178 QLAFTYVRMFWQTP

-1206 NSNQLE
+1206 SHDQLQ
-1212 TELVNLITEE
+1212 TELVDLITEE
-1222 SLEDRIHNK
+1222 SLKDRIQNK
-1231 TLRDYLNSFWVS
+1231 SLRDYIKDFWNNLKKIVS
-1243 LKNIVQK
+1243 K
-1250 VFNPKNINQQQSD
+1250 VFDPKNVSQQQRD
-1263 EIFKAIKVAQLYDQ
+1263 EIFKAIKAAQLYDQ

-1291 ANGNFTS
+1291 ANGDFTS
-1298 SLLLSEQDKKI
+1298 SLLLSEQDKQI
-1309 IPDVIKHGKT
+1309 LPEVIKHGKT

-1327 RIRNERKMVE
+1327 RVRNERKMVE
-1337 IRNQTEQFEELNG
+1337 IRNQIEQFEELNG
-1350 ESVVDTYNTVI
+1350 ESIVDTYNTVI

-1375 NYMDGLTSRDISSWN
+1375 NYMDQLTSRDISSWN

-1401 IGHYVSLLTMLHDTV
+1401 IGHYVSLLTMLYDSV

-1466 ISIPYARYFLHRA
+1466 ISIPYARWFLHRA
-1479 IDDLDRQGKI
+1479 IDDLDKQGKI
-1489 KDIDAF
+1489 QDVDAF

-1502 LEGGF
+1502 LDGGF

-1533 IDIIQNIEGIRDR
+1533 TDIIQNIEGTRDR
-1546 KTLSKGMDLMNLYNK
+1546 KTLSKGMALMNLYNK
-1561 LRPKGSQI
+1561 LRPNGSQI
-1569 SPINWQKQFLETDKD
+1569 SPVNWQKQFLETDKQ

-1597 GQFFKERDQLIEQ
+1597 GLFFKERDQVIQE
-1610 LNNKYSD
+1610 LNDKYSN

-1657 LSDHAERR
+1657 LSQHAERR
-1665 YTVDYYKNRRR
+1665 YTLDYYKNRRR
-1676 YLSQDTQRAMNR
+1676 YLSQYTQRAMNR
-1688 IQRQIQLIRSMPD
+1688 IQRQIQLLRSMPE

-1715 AQDKRLYDT
+1715 AQDRRLYDA

-1764 NEFLTKH
+1764 NEFLTEH
-1771 VRYSKN
+1771 IRYSKN
-1777 IELYN
+1777 IQLYN
-1782 KKRSEVPASKLLEF
+1782 KKRSEIPANKLLEF
-1796 DKENTVTSFTPQ
+1796 DRENTVTSFTPQ
-1808 FYELLQE
+1808 FYEILSE
-1815 LGHLQSPELTR
+1815 LGHARSPELIR

-1840 YQEGIVQ
+1840 YQEGITQ
-1847 PELTQL
+1847 PNLTQL
-1853 GTGIDKTTRSIY
+1853 GTGIDQTTRSVY
-1865 QELNRVETQIAQEK
+1865 KELNRIETQIAQEK
-1879 ANLKGSA
+1879 ANLKGTA
-1886 QKGPEAEF
+1886 QKGPDAQL
-1894 ASKVLAKFLMSKNV
+1894 ASKILATFLMNKNV
-1908 RNNNTNSTFWNY
+1908 RNKNTNSTFWNY
-1920 LIGEWDVVLKANSAN
+1920 LIGEWNVVLKANSAN
-1935 SSAIRKQFED
+1935 QSAIRKQFED
-1945 LFTIK
+1945 LFTIN
-1950 IPGSFSRGKLSLFTI
+1950 IPGSLTRGKLSLFTI

-1979 KPLYFHGEPLIIKD
+1979 EPLYFHGEPLILKD
-1993 NLPSQNFSELDMS
+1993 DLPSQNFSELDMT
-2006 SDFVNINYDVK
+2006 SDFVNIHYDVK

-2028 YRNQKYFDLIADP
+2028 YRNQKYFDLISDP

-2046 LTAMKNMMT
+2046 LTAMKNMMI

-2086 AKSEIGTMLKYHIQ
+2086 AKSDIGTMLKYHIQ

-2162 NYALKSDVIAPLEL
+2162 NYALKSNVIAPLEL

-2192 RTDNGNQAKK
+2192 RTDNGDQAKK

-2231 IIQNAKNV
+2231 IIQNAKLV
-2239 RKLAQKAML
+2239 RKMAQKAML
-2248 GANFLVMNVGY
+2248 GANSLVQNVGY

-2270 IGGRYITKR
+2270 IGGRYMTKR

-2290 DMINNVRH
+2290 DMVINALH

-2332 LSRMRKGLGIM
+2332 LTRMRKGLGIM

-2370 LNGHK
+2370 LNGRK

-2397 LRVWEN
+2397 LKVWRN

-2408 LFNAYTQKDG
+2408 LFNAYTQENG
-2418 KAVVKSKYQQYV
+2418 IAVVKDKYKQYV

-2472 MRGFLIDTYWT
+2472 MRGFLMDTYWA
-2483 RFNKVNDYAA
+2483 RFNKINDYAA
-2493 QNEER
+2493 QNEDG

-2517 TGVLEGSLYQDGI
+2517 TGVLEGSLYQDGM
-2530 RGIGK
+2530 RAIGK
-2535 YISSLKNL
+2535 YISGLKNV
-2543 IKGKGFHTDLTDN
+2543 IKGKGFHTNLTDN

-2577 MNLFTKFVY
+2577 TNLFTKLLY
-2586 SMFPSWD
+2586 SLFPSWD

-2604 IFDPEDED
+2604 VFDPEDED

-2622 ESYSKDFQ
+2622 KSYSKDYQ
-2630 RLVLWD
+2630 KLVLWD

-2648 TTPYWYGTIVDII
+2648 TTPYWYGTIIDII

-2716 LNNIVKAW
+2716 INNIVKAW

-2753 DQLQDDLYGP
+2753 NQLQDDLYGP

>member
-105 VLDENF
+105 VLDKNF
-111 KSISDI
+111 SSIYDI
-117 LIGKQD
+117 LVGKQD
-123 PVVDLE
+123 PVVDL
-129 DVLPEVDLKE
+129 
-139 IFPEAGLNEVQLE
+139 
-152 ELQIIKDALRDSKG
+152 
-166 RLLAPNG
+166 
-173 KPSNLNEHQYAQ
+173 
-185 VRTKAFI
+185 
-192 KWFGDWLKEYTPQKD
+192 
-207 IWKENPWES
+207 
-216 YIEFEDTGRTY
+216 
-227 IGHSGK
+227 
-233 TIPIIINK
+233 NK
-241 GARYVHPVERI
+241 
-252 TPTNTDPFG
+252 
-261 FNSYRVNK
+261 
-269 VITVGREIDADRTF
+269 
-283 EGICQTTA
+283 
-291 LACKFF
+291 
-297 LKNRYGIESSI
+297 
-308 AIINAKS
+308 
-315 PVKNDIIEHYV
+315 
-326 NILSINGE
+326 
-334 AYIYDMPQTEYI
+334 
-346 KRTKPLVYDG
+346 
-356 EILDGYYEGVI
+356 
-367 VSKYTPRLI
+367 
-376 KVTKENLSKFY
+376 
-387 EDDDKND
+387 
-394 QQLKVIQ
+394 
-401 RKLETL
+401 
-407 NNQGESVDLGNLQ
+407 
-420 YKPAYTN
+420 
-427 NVSKVVDENGEPLV
+427 
-441 VYHGSNYKNDK
+441 
-452 TLTGD
+452 
-457 WSANALPYATY
+457 
-468 FAPYSNYANFKHTY
+468 
-482 QAFLNIK
+482 
-489 NPIYDDG
+489 
-496 DLTGEAIHYKEFFD
+496 
-510 KYIINKGYDGAIGGT
+510 
-525 KGFNHRIPSNAVEAI
+525 
-540 EIVAID
+540 
-546 PNQVKSATGNIGTF
+546 ATGNIGTF
-560 SKTNNNIYA
+560 SNTEYDIYA

-599 FGGDNIY
+599 YGGDNIY

-738 TAVTQYN
+738 TAVAQYN
-745 NARIGNLNHIYKL
+745 NARMGNLNHIYKL
-758 EAVVAGMKNVKF
+758 EAVVAGMKNAKF

-821 KKRRSLKETLADIKQ
+821 KSRRSLKETLADIKQ
-836 RTNAYDEIIDVLLNK
+836 RTNAYDEIIDILLDK

-870 VTHFNKYDLSS
+870 VTHFNKYDLAS

-887 YDENNDESD
+887 YAENNDESD

-928 RYLRG
+928 SYLRG
-933 IGNKQWLGNENA
+933 ISNKQWLGNENA

-959 EWLKTVPAPKTKMS
+959 EWLKTVPVPKVKNM
-973 KLISMFDKIV
+973 SMFEKIV
-983 DFIVRIFTGDS
+983 DFIVRIFTGNS

-1002 PALEYILNEGLSN
+1002 PALEYILNEGLAN
-1015 TTVSEYNPNGEAVK
+1015 TTVSEFDHNSEAAK

-1034 SVQTISEQ
+1034 SVQSISEQ
-1042 VQEMYDDIQS
+1042 IQEMYDDIQS
-1052 QKREYLDNIKAQHKK
+1052 KKREYLDNVKAQHKN
-1067 NTGVYYTPDQ
+1067 NTGVAYSPYQ

-1118 RSLMNGV
+1118 HSLMNGV

-1154 EHMSNVTEIIR
+1154 DHMSNVTEIIR

-1192 LIQQGLQLLDDGSK
+1192 LIQQGLQLLDNGSK
-1206 NSNQLE
+1206 NHNQLE

-1222 SLEDRIHNK
+1222 SLKDRIQNK
-1231 TLRDYLNSFWVS
+1231 SLRDYIKDFWNNLKKIVS
-1243 LKNIVQK
+1243 K
-1250 VFNPKNINQQQSD
+1250 VFDPKNVSQQQRD
-1263 EIFKAIKVAQLYDQ
+1263 EIFKTIKAAQLYDQ

-1291 ANGNFTS
+1291 ANGDFTS
-1298 SLLLSEQDKKI
+1298 SLLLSEQDKQI
-1309 IPDVIKHGKT
+1309 LPEVIKHGKT

-1327 RIRNERKMVE
+1327 RVRNERKMVE
-1337 IRNQTEQFEELNG
+1337 IRNQIEQFEELNG
-1350 ESVVDTYNTVI
+1350 ESIVDTYNTVI

-1375 NYMDGLTSRDISSWN
+1375 NYMDQLTSRDISSWD

-1401 IGHYVSLLTMLHDTV
+1401 IGHYVSLLTMLYDSV

-1466 ISIPYARYFLHRA
+1466 ISIPYARWFLHRA

-1502 LEGGF
+1502 LDGGF

-1533 IDIIQNIEGIRDR
+1533 TDIIQNIEGTRDR
-1546 KTLSKGMDLMNLYNK
+1546 KTLSKGMALMNLYNK

-1569 SPINWQKQFLETDKD
+1569 SPVNWQKQFLETDKQ

-1597 GQFFKERDQLIEQ
+1597 GLFFKERDQVIEE
-1610 LNNKYSD
+1610 LNDKYSN

-1657 LSDHAERR
+1657 LSQHAERR
-1665 YTVDYYKNRRR
+1665 YTLDYYKNRRR

-1688 IQRQIQLIRSMPD
+1688 IQRQIQLLRSMPE

-1715 AQDKRLYDT
+1715 TQDKRLYDA

-1782 KKRSEVPASKLLEF
+1782 KKRSEIPANKLLEF
-1796 DKENTVTSFTPQ
+1796 DRENTVTSFTPQ
-1808 FYELLQE
+1808 FYEVLSE
-1815 LGHLQSPELTR
+1815 LGHARSPELIR
-1826 LQKRQREIISKLKN
+1826 LQKRQREIVSKLKN
-1840 YQEGIVQ
+1840 YQEGITQ
-1847 PELTQL
+1847 PDLTQL
-1853 GTGIDKTTRSIY
+1853 GTGIDQTTRSIY
-1865 QELNRVETQIAQEK
+1865 KELNRIETQIAQEK
-1879 ANLKGSA
+1879 ANLKGTA
-1886 QKGPEAEF
+1886 QKGPDAQL
-1894 ASKVLAKFLMSKNV
+1894 ASKILATFLMNKNV
-1908 RNNNTNSTFWNY
+1908 HNKNTNSTFWNY
-1920 LIGEWDVVLKANSAN
+1920 LIGEWNVVLKANSAN
-1935 SSAIRKQFED
+1935 QSAIRKQFED
-1945 LFTIK
+1945 LFTIN
-1950 IPGSFSRGKLSLFTI
+1950 IPGSLTRGKLSLFTI

-1979 KPLYFHGEPLIIKD
+1979 EPLYFHGKPLILKD
-1993 NLPSQNFSELDMS
+1993 DLPSQNFSELDMT
-2006 SDFVNINYDVK
+2006 SDFVNIHYDVK

-2074 MTGSTHDLIMRN
+2074 MTGSTHNLIMRN
-2086 AKSEIGTMLKYHIQ
+2086 AKSEIGTILKYHIQ

-2231 IIQNAKNV
+2231 IIQNAKLV
-2239 RKLAQKAML
+2239 RKMAQKAML
-2248 GANFLVMNVGY
+2248 GANFLVQNVGY

-2270 IGGRYITKR
+2270 IGGRYMTKR

-2332 LSRMRKGLGIM
+2332 LTRIRKGLGIM

-2352 VNSVILEAFYK
+2352 INSVILEAFYK

-2370 LNGHK
+2370 LNGRK
-2375 RFMNSDDAI
+2375 MFMNSDDAI

-2397 LRVWEN
+2397 LKVWEN

-2408 LFNAYTQKDG
+2408 LFNAYTQEDG
-2418 KAVVKSKYQQYV
+2418 IAVVKEKYKQYV

-2472 MRGFLIDTYWT
+2472 MRGFLMDTYWA
-2483 RFNKVNDYAA
+2483 RFNKINDYAA
-2493 QNEER
+2493 QNEEG
-2498 GTNYGYAVKHDDG
+2498 GTNYGYAIKHDDG

-2517 TGVLEGSLYQDGI
+2517 TGVLEGSLYQDGM
-2530 RGIGK
+2530 RAVGK
-2535 YISSLKNL
+2535 YISGLKNV
-2543 IKGKGFHTDLTDN
+2543 IKGKGFHTNLTDN

-2577 MNLFTKFVY
+2577 TNLFTKLLY
-2586 SMFPSWD
+2586 SLFPSWD

-2604 IFDPEDED
+2604 VFDPEDED

-2622 ESYSKDFQ
+2622 ESYSKDYQ
-2630 RLVLWD
+2630 KLVLWD

-2648 TTPYWYGTIVDII
+2648 TTPYWYGTIIDII